1 MTYNPYL
8 RAAQGQYPAAEGQL
22 NLQTTTPDI
31 YQQAQQAV
39 EENVYQSY
47 TNPMNQRVEAT
58 DAYNQMNGMTVPE
71 RIIQNQAIRNR
82 PLEATAQ
89 ERSTARALDASQKM
103 KARLGDEQAQQAQLE
118 DARRIT
124 QGEDPNKV
132 REERAALT
140 KFQTEATDAE
150 RIANHQLL
158 VNNSSMAH
166 KDLELERDILNSPVE
181 VVQAKYQDHPELL
194 NYIMQQKQ
202 QYNQSVVDSSVSNRE
217 SNDTAF
223 SLGNFGS
230 AMVAG
235 IGENIGG
242 VIDAFNMATKSG
254 ADRVEALNNGLSKSI
269 QAYAD
274 DMQTSGGKASDAR
287 AQADAQREDR
297 AARQAYL
304 QAKEV
309 NDTDTEADN
318 KAEWAKTKEATKNL
332 LDNPYQITKEA
343 VQFAPDIATD
353 LIAGGLIMK
362 GAKATGKKIMEKSAE
377 KFEKEMAQQIRDEAT
392 EKAMSKGLK
401 STEAKDFV
409 EKAVADSKKD
419 FLAETQKQVN
429 KQIERQTR
437 IGTGVFGSANNVLQN
452 APQGYQTASQAIMD
466 APLETLKQTQGFKD
480 LKEANPELSD
490 KEIQTKLADKAGTKG
505 YAAAGVVSAL
515 AGVLG
520 SQVEA
525 NMLLGKTKGI
535 TKKLAA
541 AGVNAGEEATTEGGS
556 VVAGNI
562 AANKESG
569 EKLVGTFKDAG
580 KSAVMGAL
588 AAGTTTAI
596 TSVPM
601 GLKSGIEKGLS
612 KVTARQEKKLN
623 ERSNEAVTNALGSE
637 DGETTSFTGK
647 KFSETNFG
655 KAYNTVADTLKN
667 DDNYSKFFS
676 DSTDYTGSLKQLNEH
691 RMALLQESEKAASL
705 GDEKKATELQKQAKS
720 IGQTLNELH
729 LALNNDLLQNVD
741 SFRNKMQEINE
752 AQANNASADTMDKLW
767 DEYES
772 LLDTEEKV
780 SGLRESTLYQI
791 LDGSTRDTVTNDS
804 KITAVDILGSG
815 QFSMS
820 PTQAF
825 NKAVKDNTKLIDSI
839 RKTTD
844 PEEVRKQTLQIA
856 SNIASFSASLASN
869 MPKNI
874 NEANTV
880 KGQVRT
886 ILDQLDKLTTATKS
900 KDLATIVDNF
910 KRLVDKPI
918 PSGTNIKA
926 YTETMFGGTNAGM
939 MDYLTRALANGGKL
953 TDGDYLKLTK
963 FMASQAGK
971 IAGVEQ
977 AIEQLKK
984 DPSKPVTVTNR
995 ALRPKDDDYIM
1006 KNQSGEDVT
1015 LSHVNKAQRYLDRVK
1030 AEANFF
1036 TALGNSILGLDLQ
1049 NGAKINSNNQTPTN
1063 TGSNSSQEQPKKH
1076 HTVEQVF
1083 SGGAYGADSIWS
1095 RIAAKYGVADNNITH
1110 YVTKR
1115 NKANSKG
1122 SYVQYQG
1129 KALLDA
1135 VSNAMQA
1142 QKLPE
1147 SFKQQVRALYKDAR
1161 ANPQNQGKA
1170 LQLRNALQVVDADG
1184 VFAVNG
1190 INKGTLIRSG
1200 TDTAIRLGLAKG
1212 IPVYVL
1218 DPTTAQWHTL
1228 QNGKWKPISRPQL
1241 TSKPALVGT
1250 RSLESYKAPDKNDK
1264 TKFVDTAVHP
1274 NAQATIAEMEALFAQ
1289 EKGTVNEQPQ
1299 QTNNSDTV
1307 DISWADG
1314 KNKDLSN
1321 LAPRPFEMKDRNGST
1336 VRPYRSVE
1344 HYYQTW
1350 KSGFFDKNAYRST
1363 ALKPKGTKPV
1373 NPKISEQVMKEGMLA
1388 SFKANPKALEKLLAT
1403 GDKTLTHTMDKG
1415 HWGEAFPRLLMEVR
1429 SELKDFKGEQ
1439 PTEKVVVAKTFTVAD
1454 VRANAKTHIYVY
1466 GDNLLH
1472 TGKGGQA
1479 VIRDEPNAFGFVT
1492 KHSPSRNTEA
1502 YFDDSQFD
1510 TTIKFFDDH
1519 VKNLKQLQEQ
1529 GFTLVFPEAGL
1540 GTGLAELPTRAPK
1553 TFEYMVN
1560 LLKDNFGVDYSKF
1573 IVKPE
1578 ENTNLD
1584 NSTYQF
1590 ADKSMQLTER
1600 MAVSQPYI
1608 ADKVAMAFDEI
1619 RDQWAKNLGNELT
1632 EFDSPETDTVLTLNT
1647 SKGEVE
1653 YRIPMSAMVEMNRKG
1668 YDPTVN
1674 LLDAITDKKEIQS
1687 KQVADDFMFNP
1698 TKDGLGKDNPIGEAL
1713 VPIAK
1718 NIRAYF
1724 RKPISIFNPN
1734 YSSKLGKFHLTNGLL
1749 NLVSMEEHG
1758 GVVKAVVPAE
1768 VQLAFTKAQAL
1779 AMANYRDLAFGK
1791 DSQYEDYW
1799 HTDLGAEGDPVIYE
1813 STNAEMLGSTHSSVN
1828 KDSVTLD
1835 HYSDLGI
1842 TRNDFIEMLGD
1853 KVIEQLG
1860 LTINKGSKEYS
1871 EDIAKGLQY
1880 SLGLELYNAMMN
1892 QGLLTAHN
1900 VELTIKENGQE
1911 TKKTIPYVN
1920 FKLNLEDRESESNN
1934 ALEAFISNID
1944 LDGMSQEQAVAYL
1957 NKHPMLKA
1965 TALVAKNLT
1974 NEHAESVFGTTDNE
1988 NTGVRISSLS
1998 GRIGTKAKVQG
2009 KVSKSATRND
2019 ITNTDNPELDSA
2031 IAHMN
2036 NVSYALNTPL
2046 FNLLQNNPEA
2056 LQLAFGYEAD
2066 VDNMPVSEAT
2076 KKAIRSKNNGI
2087 TRAIGLLNKFV
2098 NQAKEQGLSEDDM
2111 MFQFNHHFVPNMRTM
2126 LKADMNPQ
2134 SNKIIREMLRLV
2146 QSDIN
2151 EQDGTI
2157 TGEMKLDIDISGRSK
2172 FGNKGEPRTMASLID
2187 VAKGRLKTKSR
2198 NFAVGFL
2205 LALNQGLDIGKIEK
2219 TKSDKIFADV
2229 QEALDD
2235 PESMLYRM
2243 TDLVWAMQQAGEQNQ
2258 EYLLTDEDKA
2268 LLKEFGSELGNGA
2281 PRAMNAIQSWA
2292 NFKYRGTN
2300 KDKLAKK
2307 TGRTKFSTSLLLEA
2321 DGIGNGLH
2329 NITRQF
2335 AVKFSKAYFD
2345 TLKRT
2350 GMVTMDVLSQIS
2362 VKRLSKKAQEQLR
2375 DEFEGSA
2382 GMFTPTQNS
2391 NGENEQLRDIY
2402 EVIADKLSVTANNAM
2417 GALKDFAAKNK
2428 IDLNNLTF
2436 KEFNNQI
2443 RNKKFYKEKLPT
2455 DIKNSLQFIAQLHM
2469 TGMVT
2474 GADNKPITDLMYE
2487 PFKNIALPK
2496 DYLINIKRN
2505 LAKAGVTPTVYG
2517 GQLEGIAS
2525 QLFGD
2530 TKGNL
2535 IKKADKI
2542 IGLALEADKAESKSD
2557 KEALLAELKALKKE
2571 VQDSFTVL
2579 GIEFTEQLDD
2589 KVDVSTTFSKE
2600 KAILD
2605 KNISRL
2611 NSNKRQF
2618 INALKDGLANELRNA
2633 VQDSYIDEF
2642 AMLNFAMAQDD
2653 IAFANFTEEFKDKI
2667 EQARKARNE
2676 KRKYAIND
2684 PRNHSPLSRKEI
2696 RDVISTITSAPVIA
2710 TAFNADSVLFEDVFN
2725 MGNSL
2730 VKHGSY
2736 DVDERSTVNSNIANT
2751 RGGWAHNVTT
2761 QLMRSYRRYVAA
2773 GAANATGT
2781 IPSTES
2787 KTQATLAERLMET
2800 LSGITSL
2807 NVFDG
2812 IDGLLY
2818 FRDLLGQIANEQ
2830 TNKVHLETSIL
2841 NNFYDKFTKSG
2852 IADVLENTQQLSK
2865 DFRTYLLAGNL
2876 DFQAIAG
2883 YAYSNKLSRADA
2895 KYIMAVA
2902 ALVQMQ
2908 LENSKVE
2915 RTDKLDNATLNA
2927 QSKTLNTF
2935 KSKLAEAFTDAVY
2948 NDSDEITL
2956 DKEPSNPE
2964 YPSFTGMS
2972 FIGEDI
2978 KASRN
2983 TLDRMYGVYNNVL
2996 KTYVHRVA
3004 STRAIKHIE
3013 ATELPVIINQFAGGN
3028 RGFFANPEKLSSTG
3042 KRFKDYVINNYG
3054 SDAFANFNFLTDS
3067 SMLADFLAQ
3076 DEKIQKEYN
3085 KKYEAV
3091 KSKLHK
3097 PYITK
3102 GTQALKANRKDTVY
3116 SVNDML
3122 KAFEDY
3128 MNVDTPTTRVVKAV
3142 SALLQDTPVVTHLN
3156 EAVANQLIPEGKKLE
3171 GAKDRAESI
3180 KMLVDADNLYR
3191 EGSGVH
3197 VALTMVD
3204 EKSIKDSVPSVLQF
3218 MYLNTDNTTKGDM
3231 LTVFAHEGVH
3241 AVVNNLVNYS
3251 IAPDFQN
3258 QIEQDNP
3265 ELAAKLK
3272 DFQGRLFANIDKFV
3286 NKNQNLEAV
3295 QDKLNGLRTDAD
3307 KRHHYT
3313 TLHESMADGLS
3324 NKVANVANFI
3334 YFFQE
3339 LNESNLPDGFTPDM
3353 LVAARAGTLHEM
3365 LAYSLTDS
3373 DTARELSVHKEAS
3386 WLSNIADAVKDL
3398 YKSIRSGLRSLFGI
3412 QEDSVPE
3419 DVSMMDAMLESVT
3432 AFNQYSKPYTTE
3444 LNFVGVE
3451 ASKNQAY
3458 NALSDVNRNARIN
3471 RALEEA
3477 NQESMP
3483 QFSMNTTSIRPIGK
3497 TNLLFR
3503 EGAKKA
3509 VMKLRE
3515 SRNGE
3520 LQYFDQATTL
3530 MDTKINKQVSDVVA
3544 KLRGKG
3550 YRISLDEENDIV
3562 LAYKLNT
3569 IGNTTKEGIAK
3580 YVSRAVQEQLPNVPD
3595 NIIAAV
3601 NKSSLDTGSLML
3613 ALMTL
3618 SSSVKGSLSSPAK
3631 TKGQTKTQAKLE
3643 SLSEKVGDMFDFTG
3657 LTAEEKHLPSLERLQ
3672 VALTH
3677 YNKLSIQSAE
3687 MQKMIVDNEIQK
3699 HQDLIPI
3706 QNTLNKFS
3714 DELPQPLATV
3724 LAASSDLLTGK
3735 DYLPS
3740 GIGQDSMIGQLVRT
3754 AIRNHEE
3761 LYGRNTALS
3770 KIGSWIVGQDSAT
3783 QYSAKLKGEASQ
3795 LNAIIRERLSTIIP
3809 ESIRQQF
3816 KELNDSH
3823 EAALDK
3829 VLMPSQLNRLGSLT
3843 TNVADLLDS
3852 STARD
3857 IEIAQAEA
3865 NIANELDKLG
3875 YTGKQ
3880 KTQIENFIR
3889 WQTRGLGDWV
3899 VNREAKVQ
3907 HGKYESNILPNAKVI
3922 SSLIPISGVAT
3933 KTTAEQNTKALRK
3946 YVEQL
3951 VTLHSLNHHDQKDLD
3966 TLAELYRNE
3975 TKAFR
3980 AMMDSMDTVENEL
3993 EIYGEDSYAGFDGH
4007 VMNKRNPYKDIKII
4021 NKGVKGWQDDVNHI
4035 QSLGYE
4041 LKETLP
4047 NGDEVWFTN
4056 ENPSNRFTTGV
4067 LNMTEHSIRGMDVK
4081 SYTPLHSFDSVVE
4094 ADSVDLSN
4102 HPALKDANYYDKLE
4116 EKTSRRTIIDNSGL
4130 IVGYS
4135 TALPKSLEDDLIETY
4150 ENGIDAIGNVKGRI
4164 TEELATEVNNKTYV
4178 DMLLAEY
4185 DKKKQLGQGNRF
4197 ILIDGKYKPKGNSQ
4211 ADIEFANRVNSIY
4224 RSLPAST
4231 RKHIELKGGLYIERT
4246 EIDNLLGYSQASWTD
4261 VFTGKSGLPEP
4272 VQKMIRSTI
4281 GTLVKLYGG
4290 NPVKFMKRTERMV
4303 GEVASLSKDF
4313 ILTRSGVVAL
4323 GNMVSNL
4330 IHLWNTGVPLTEIP
4344 TLMRDGFI
4352 NVRKYNKDYNRTLE
4366 LRHLISITNNAKE
4379 KAKYELEM
4387 KMLEKAL
4394 ENNPVLPLVN
4404 EGILTNISS
4413 ASGVDE
4419 NDPYGLINTAQR
4431 KLGFNRFKQTKFG
4444 KAWGNVMVQEGSTT
4458 HAFMNATL
4466 DYGDFVAKYA
4476 LYKHLTKNRQFNSD
4490 RALNVIRDEF
4500 INYGLNR
4507 GRMFDWTNKVGLTWF
4522 LSYKLGIQKIFLRN
4536 LRRNFLRSAAVYS
4549 GAKVLGT
4556 NQVVPAQN
4564 LLFDGSLRYQT
4575 DPSNLW
4581 EGFKT
4586 HWIGQVFG

>member
-58 DAYNQMNGMTVPE
+58 DAYNQVNGMTVPE

-132 REERAALT
+132 REERAALN

-158 VNNSSMAH
+158 VNNPSMAH

-217 SNDTAF
+217 SDDTAF

-242 VIDAFNMATKSG
+242 VVDAFNMATKSG
-254 ADRVEALNNGLSKSI
+254 ADRVDALNNGLSKSI
-269 QAYAD
+269 QDYAD

-297 AARQAYL
+297 VARQAYL

-309 NDTDTEADN
+309 NDTDTEAEN

-362 GAKATGKKIMEKSAE
+362 GAKATGKKVMEKSAE
-377 KFEKEMAQQIRDEAT
+377 KFEKEMAQQIREEAT
-392 EKAMSKGLK
+392 EKAMAKGLK

-429 KQIERQTR
+429 KQIEHQTR
-437 IGTGVFGSANNVLQN
+437 IGTGVFGSANNALQN

-505 YAAAGVVSAL
+505 YAAAGAVSAL

-623 ERSNEAVTNALGSE
+623 ERSNEAVTTALGSE
-637 DGETTSFTGK
+637 DGESKSFTGK

-655 KAYNTVADTLKN
+655 KAYNTVADALKN

-676 DSTDYTGSLKQLNEH
+676 DSTDYTGSLKQLNAH
-691 RMALLQESEKAASL
+691 RMALLQESEKAAAL

-741 SFRNKMQEINE
+741 SFRDKMQEINE
-752 AQANNASADTMDKLW
+752 AQANNASATTMDKLW
-767 DEYES
+767 DDYES

-791 LDGSTRDTVTNDS
+791 LDGTTRDTVTSDS
-804 KITAVDILGSG
+804 KITAADILGSG

-844 PEEVRKQTLQIA
+844 PEEARKQTLQIA

-886 ILDQLDKLTTATKS
+886 ILDQLDQLTTTTKS

-953 TDGDYLKLTK
+953 TEVDYMKLTK

-971 IAGVEQ
+971 IAGVAQ

-995 ALRPKDDDYIM
+995 ALRPKDDDYVM
-1006 KNQSGEDVT
+1006 KNQAGEDVT

-1049 NGAKINSNNQTPTN
+1049 NGAKTDSTNQTEQP
-1063 TGSNSSQEQPKKH
+1063 EQPKGH

-1095 RIAAKYGVADNNITH
+1095 RIAAKHGVADNNITH

-1122 SYVQYQG
+1122 TYVQYQG

-1135 VSNAMQA
+1135 VSNAVQA
-1142 QKLPE
+1142 QKLSD
-1147 SFKQQVRALYKDAR
+1147 SFKQQVRALYKDAK

-1190 INKGTLIRSG
+1190 INKGMLIRSG
-1200 TDTAIRLGLAKG
+1200 TNTAIRLGLAKG

-1228 QNGKWKPISRPQL
+1228 QNGKWKPTSRPQL

-1264 TKFVDTAVHP
+1264 TKFVDTVVHP
-1274 NAQATIAEMEALFAQ
+1274 NADATIAEMEALFAQ
-1289 EKGTVNEQPQ
+1289 EKGAVNEQPQ
-1299 QTNNSDTV
+1299 QSNNETNTGDTV

-1321 LAPRPFEMKDRNGST
+1321 LAPRAFEMKDRNGST

-1429 SELKDFKGEQ
+1429 SELKDFKPEVQ
-1439 PTEKVVVAKTFTVAD
+1439 TEVQET
-1454 VRANAKTHIYVY
+1454 
-1466 GDNLLH
+1466 
-1472 TGKGGQA
+1472 
-1479 VIRDEPNAFGFVT
+1479 P
-1492 KHSPSRNTEA
+1492 
-1502 YFDDSQFD
+1502 D
-1510 TTIKFFDDH
+1510 TT
-1519 VKNLKQLQEQ
+1519 
-1529 GFTLVFPEAGL
+1529 
-1540 GTGLAELPTRAPK
+1540 
-1553 TFEYMVN
+1553 
-1560 LLKDNFGVDYSKF
+1560 
-1573 IVKPE
+1573 E
-1578 ENTNLD
+1578 ENNNLD

-1698 TKDGLGKDNPIGEAL
+1698 TKDSLGKDNPIGEAL

-1749 NLVSMEEHG
+1749 NLVSMEEQG

-1799 HTDLGAEGDPVIYE
+1799 HTDLGAEGDPLIYE

-1828 KDSVTLD
+1828 KDPVTLD

-1900 VELTIKENGQE
+1900 VELSIKDNGQE

-1920 FKLNLEDRESESNN
+1920 FKLNLEDKESESNN
-1934 ALEAFISNID
+1934 ALESFISNID
-1944 LDGMSQEQAVAYL
+1944 LDGMSQEQATAYL

-2009 KVSKSATRND
+2009 KVAKSTTRND

-2036 NVSYALNTPL
+2036 NVSYALNASL

-2157 TGEMKLDIDISGRSK
+2157 TGEMKLDVDISGRSK

-2219 TKSDKIFADV
+2219 TKSDKIFTDV

-2382 GMFTPTQNS
+2382 GMFTPTQNN
-2391 NGENEQLRDIY
+2391 NGEDEQLRDIY
-2402 EVIADKLSVTANNAM
+2402 EVIADKLSITANNAM

-2436 KEFNNQI
+2436 RDFNNQL
-2443 RNKKFYKEKLPT
+2443 RSKNFKQKLPA

-2542 IGLALEADKAESKSD
+2542 IGLALEADKAESKAD
-2557 KEALLAELKALKKE
+2557 KEALLDQIKPMLTELE
-2571 VQDSFTVL
+2571 DSFKTL
-2579 GIEFTEQLDD
+2579 GIEFSNQLPEGTNEE
-2589 KVDVSTTFSKE
+2589 SEFEMT

-2653 IAFANFTEEFKDKI
+2653 IAFANFTEEFKDKV
-2667 EQARKARNE
+2667 EQASKARNE

-2865 DFRTYLLAGNL
+2865 GFRTYLSAGNL

-2895 KYIMAVA
+2895 KYIMAVS

-2915 RTDKLDNATLNA
+2915 LTDKLDNASLNA

-2948 NDSDEITL
+2948 NDSDELTL
-2956 DKEPSNPE
+2956 GKEPSNPE
-2964 YPSFTGMS
+2964 YPSFAGMS
-2972 FIGEDI
+2972 FIGEDV

-2996 KTYVHRVA
+2996 KTYIHRVA
-3004 STRAIKHIE
+3004 STRALKHIE

-3042 KRFKDYVINNYG
+3042 KRFKDYVINNFG

-3102 GTQALKANRKDTVY
+3102 GTQALKANSKDTVY
-3116 SVNDML
+3116 SVNDMQ

-3128 MNVDTPTTRVVKAV
+3128 MNVDTPVTRVVKAV
-3142 SALLQDTPVVTHLN
+3142 STLLQDTPVVTHLN
-3156 EAVANQLIPEGKKLE
+3156 EAVAKQLIPEGKKLE

-3204 EKSIKDSVPSVLQF
+3204 EKPTKDSVPSVLQF
-3218 MYLNTDNTTKGDM
+3218 MYLNTDSTTKGDM
-3231 LTVFAHEGVH
+3231 MTVFAHEGVH

-3272 DFQGRLFANIDKFV
+3272 DFQGRLFANIEKFV
-3286 NKNQNLEAV
+3286 SKNQNLEAV
-3295 QDKLNGLRTDAD
+3295 QDKLNGLRTDVD
-3307 KRHHYT
+3307 KRHHYST
-3313 TLHESMADGLS
+3313 IHEGMTDGLS

-3339 LNESNLPDGFTPDM
+3339 LNESNLPEGFTPDM

-3386 WLSNIADAVKDL
+3386 WLSNIAEAVKDL

-3412 QEDSVPE
+3412 QEDSTPE

-3444 LNFVGVE
+3444 LNFVGVQ
-3451 ASKNQAY
+3451 ASRNQAY
-3458 NALSDVNRNARIN
+3458 NALSDVNRTARIN

-3509 VMKLRE
+3509 VTKLRE

-3520 LQYFDQATTL
+3520 LQYFDQAMTL
-3530 MDTKINKQVSDVVA
+3530 VDTKINKQVSDVIA

-3569 IGNTTKEGIAK
+3569 IGNTTKEDIAK

-3595 NIIAAV
+3595 NIITAV
-3601 NKSSLDTGSLML
+3601 NKSPLDTGSLML

-3631 TKGQTKTQAKLE
+3631 TKGQTKTKAKLE

-3687 MQKMIVDNEIQK
+3687 MQKMIVDSEIQK
-3699 HQDLIPI
+3699 AQDLIPI
-3706 QNTLNKFS
+3706 QETLNKLS

-3740 GIGQDSMIGQLVRT
+3740 GAGQDSMIGQLVRT

-3761 LYGRNTALS
+3761 LHGRNTALS

-3816 KELNDSH
+3816 KDLNDSH
-3823 EAALDK
+3823 EVALDK

-3880 KTQIENFIR
+3880 KIQIENFIR

-3951 VTLHSLNHHDQKDLD
+3951 VTLHSLNHHDQQDLD

-4067 LNMTEHSIRGMDVK
+4067 FNMTEHSIRGMDVK

-4102 HPALKDANYYDKLE
+4102 HPALKDAKYYDKLE

-4135 TALPKSLEDDLIETY
+4135 TALPKSLEDDLVETY

-4246 EIDNLLGYSQASWTD
+4246 EVDNLLGYSQASWTD

-4366 LRHLISITNNAKE
+4366 LRHLISITDNAKE

-4444 KAWGNVMVQEGSTT
+4444 KAWGNIMIQEGSTT

>member
-158 VNNSSMAH
+158 VSNPSMAH

-202 QYNQSVVDSSVSNRE
+202 QYNQSVVDSAVSNRE

-242 VIDAFNMATKSG
+242 IVDAFNMATKSG
-254 ADRVEALNNGLSKSI
+254 ADRVDALNNGLSKSI
-269 QAYAD
+269 QDYAD

-309 NDTDTEADN
+309 NDTDTEAEN

-332 LDNPYQITKEA
+332 LNNPYQITKEA

-362 GAKATGKKIMEKSAE
+362 GAKATGKKVMEKSAE
-377 KFEKEMAQQIRDEAT
+377 KFEKEMAQQIREEAT
-392 EKAMSKGLK
+392 EKAMAKGLK

-429 KQIERQTR
+429 QQIERQTR
-437 IGTGVFGSANNVLQN
+437 IGTGVFGSANNALQN

-480 LKEANPELSD
+480 LKEVNPELSD

-505 YAAAGVVSAL
+505 YATAGAVSAL

-623 ERSNEAVTNALGSE
+623 ERSNEAVTTALGSE
-637 DGETTSFTGK
+637 DGESKSFTGK

-676 DSTDYTGSLKQLNEH
+676 DSTDYTGSLKQLNAH
-691 RMALLQESEKAASL
+691 RMALLQESEKAAAL

-741 SFRNKMQEINE
+741 SFRDKMQEINE
-752 AQANNASADTMDKLW
+752 TQANNASAATMDKLW
-767 DEYES
+767 DEYEG

-791 LDGSTRDTVTNDS
+791 LDGTTRDTVTSDN
-804 KITAVDILGSG
+804 KITAADILGSG

-844 PEEVRKQTLQIA
+844 PEEARKQTLQIA

-880 KGQVRT
+880 KGQVRA
-886 ILDQLDKLTTATKS
+886 ILDQLDQLTTATKS
-900 KDLATIVDNF
+900 KDLANIVDNF

-953 TDGDYLKLTK
+953 TEEDYMKLTK

-995 ALRPKDDDYIM
+995 ALRPKDDDYVM
-1006 KNQSGEDVT
+1006 KNQAGDDVT

-1049 NGAKINSNNQTPTN
+1049 NGAKTDSNNQTEQP
-1063 TGSNSSQEQPKKH
+1063 EQPKGH

-1095 RIAAKYGVADNNITH
+1095 RIAAKHGVADNNITH

-1122 SYVQYQG
+1122 TYVQYQG

-1135 VSNAMQA
+1135 VSNAVQA
-1142 QKLPE
+1142 QKLSD
-1147 SFKQQVRALYKDAR
+1147 SFKQQVRALYKDAK

-1170 LQLRNALQVVDADG
+1170 LQLRNALQVVYADS

-1190 INKGTLIRSG
+1190 INKGMLIRSG
-1200 TDTAIRLGLAKG
+1200 TNTAIRLGLAKG

-1228 QNGKWKPISRPQL
+1228 QNGKWKPTSRPQL

-1264 TKFVDTAVHP
+1264 TKFVDTVVHP
-1274 NAQATIAEMEALFAQ
+1274 NADATIAEMEALFAQ
-1289 EKGTVNEQPQ
+1289 EKGAVNEQPQ
-1299 QTNNSDTV
+1299 QSNNETNTGDTV

-1321 LAPRPFEMKDRNGST
+1321 LAPRAFEMKDRNGST

-1429 SELKDFKGEQ
+1429 SELKDFKPEVQ
-1439 PTEKVVVAKTFTVAD
+1439 TEVQET
-1454 VRANAKTHIYVY
+1454 
-1466 GDNLLH
+1466 
-1472 TGKGGQA
+1472 
-1479 VIRDEPNAFGFVT
+1479 P
-1492 KHSPSRNTEA
+1492 
-1502 YFDDSQFD
+1502 D
-1510 TTIKFFDDH
+1510 TT
-1519 VKNLKQLQEQ
+1519 
-1529 GFTLVFPEAGL
+1529 
-1540 GTGLAELPTRAPK
+1540 
-1553 TFEYMVN
+1553 
-1560 LLKDNFGVDYSKF
+1560 
-1573 IVKPE
+1573 E

-1632 EFDSPETDTVLTLNT
+1632 EFDKPETDTVLTLNT

-1734 YSSKLGKFHLTNGLL
+1734 YSSKLGKFYLTNGLL
-1749 NLVSMEEHG
+1749 NLVSMEEQG

-1799 HTDLGAEGDPVIYE
+1799 HTDLGAEGDPLIYE

-1828 KDSVTLD
+1828 KDPVTLD

-1900 VELTIKENGQE
+1900 VELSIKENGQE

-1920 FKLNLEDRESESNN
+1920 FKLNLEDKESESNN
-1934 ALEAFISNID
+1934 ALESFISNID
-1944 LDGMSQEQAVAYL
+1944 LDGMSQEQATAYL

-1998 GRIGTKAKVQG
+1998 GRIGTKAKVQS
-2009 KVSKSATRND
+2009 KVAKSDTRND

-2046 FNLLQNNPEA
+2046 FNLLQNNLEA

-2157 TGEMKLDIDISGRSK
+2157 TGEMKLDVDISGRSK
-2172 FGNKGEPRTMASLID
+2172 FGNKGEPRTMANLID

-2219 TKSDKIFADV
+2219 TKSDKIFTDV

-2235 PESMLYRM
+2235 PDSMLYRM

-2382 GMFTPTQNS
+2382 GMFTPTQNN
-2391 NGENEQLRDIY
+2391 NGEDEQLRDIY
-2402 EVIADKLSVTANNAM
+2402 EVIADKLSITANNAM

-2428 IDLNNLTF
+2428 IDLNKLTF
-2436 KEFNNQI
+2436 KDFNNQL
-2443 RNKKFYKEKLPT
+2443 RSKNFKQKLPA

-2542 IGLALEADKAESKSD
+2542 IGLALEADKAESKAD
-2557 KEALLAELKALKKE
+2557 KEALLDQIKPMLTELE
-2571 VQDSFTVL
+2571 DSFKTL
-2579 GIEFTEQLDD
+2579 GIEFSNQLPEGTNEE
-2589 KVDVSTTFSKE
+2589 SEFEMT

-2865 DFRTYLLAGNL
+2865 GFRTYLSAGNL

-2915 RTDKLDNATLNA
+2915 RTDKLDNASLNA

-2956 DKEPSNPE
+2956 GKEPSNPE
-2964 YPSFTGMS
+2964 YPSFAGMS
-2972 FIGEDI
+2972 FIGEDV

-2996 KTYVHRVA
+2996 KTYIHRVA
-3004 STRAIKHIE
+3004 STRALKHIE

-3028 RGFFANPEKLSSTG
+3028 RGFFANPEKLHSTG
-3042 KRFKDYVINNYG
+3042 KRFKDYVINNFG

-3116 SVNDML
+3116 SVNDMQ

-3128 MNVDTPTTRVVKAV
+3128 MNVDTPVTRVVKAV

-3156 EAVANQLIPEGKKLE
+3156 EAVAGQLIPEGKKLE

-3204 EKSIKDSVPSVLQF
+3204 EKPTKDYMPSVLQF

-3231 LTVFAHEGVH
+3231 MTVFAHEGVH

-3286 NKNQNLEAV
+3286 SKNQNLEAV

-3307 KRHHYT
+3307 KRHHYS
-3313 TLHESMADGLS
+3313 TLHEGMADGLS

-3339 LNESNLPDGFTPDM
+3339 LNESNLPEGFTPDM

-3386 WLSNIADAVKDL
+3386 WLSNIAEAVKDL

-3412 QEDSVPE
+3412 QEDSTPE
-3419 DVSMMDAMLESVT
+3419 DVSMMDAMLESVI

-3444 LNFVGVE
+3444 LNFVGVQ
-3451 ASKNQAY
+3451 ASRNQAY
-3458 NALSDVNRNARIN
+3458 NALSDVNRTARIN

-3509 VMKLRE
+3509 VTKLRE

-3520 LQYFDQATTL
+3520 LQYVDQAMTL
-3530 MDTKINKQVSDVVA
+3530 VDTKINKQVSDVVA

-3569 IGNTTKEGIAK
+3569 IGNTTKEDIAK

-3601 NKSSLDTGSLML
+3601 NKSPLDTGSLML

-3699 HQDLIPI
+3699 AQDLIPI
-3706 QNTLNKFS
+3706 QETLNKLS

-3724 LAASSDLLTGK
+3724 LATSSDLLTGK

-3740 GIGQDSMIGQLVRT
+3740 GAGQDSMIGQLVRT

-3761 LYGRNTALS
+3761 LHGRNTALS

-3857 IEIAQAEA
+3857 IEIAQTEA

-4047 NGDEVWFTN
+4047 NGDEVWFTT

-4067 LNMTEHSIRGMDVK
+4067 FNMTEHSIRGMDVK

-4102 HPALKDANYYDKLE
+4102 HPALKDAKYYDKLE

-4178 DMLLAEY
+4178 DMLLTEY

-4246 EIDNLLGYSQASWTD
+4246 EVDNLLGYNQASWTD

-4366 LRHLISITNNAKE
+4366 LRHLISITDNAKE

-4387 KMLEKAL
+4387 KMLEKSL

-4419 NDPYGLINTAQR
+4419 NDPYGLINTTQR

-4444 KAWGNVMVQEGSTT
+4444 KAWGNIMIQEGSTT

-4575 DPSNLW
+4575 NPSNLW

>member
-58 DAYNQMNGMTVPE
+58 DAYNQLNGITVPE

-158 VNNSSMAH
+158 VSNPSMAH

-235 IGENIGG
+235 IGENVGG
-242 VIDAFNMATKSG
+242 IVDAFNMATKSG
-254 ADRVEALNNGLSKSI
+254 ADRVDALNNGLSKSI
-269 QAYAD
+269 QDYAD

-304 QAKEV
+304 KAKEV
-309 NDTDTEADN
+309 NDTDTEAEN

-362 GAKATGKKIMEKSAE
+362 GAKATGKKVMEKSAE
-377 KFEKEMAQQIRDEAT
+377 KFEKEMAQQIREEAT
-392 EKAMSKGLK
+392 EKAMAKGLQ

-409 EKAVADSKKD
+409 EKAVADSKKE

-505 YAAAGVVSAL
+505 YAAAGAVSAL

-623 ERSNEAVTNALGSE
+623 ERSNEAVTTALGSE
-637 DGETTSFTGK
+637 DGESKSFTGK

-667 DDNYSKFFS
+667 DDNYNKFFS
-676 DSTDYTGSLKQLNEH
+676 DSTDYTGSLKQLNAH
-691 RMALLQESEKAASL
+691 RMTLLQESEKAASL

-741 SFRNKMQEINE
+741 SFRDKMQEINE
-752 AQANNASADTMDKLW
+752 AQANNASATTMDKLW
-767 DEYES
+767 DEYEG

-791 LDGSTRDTVTNDS
+791 LDGTTRDTVTSDS
-804 KITAVDILGSG
+804 KITAADILGSG

-825 NKAVKDNTKLIDSI
+825 NKAVKDNTKLIDNI
-839 RKTTD
+839 RKTTN
-844 PEEVRKQTLQIA
+844 PEETRKQTLQIA

-886 ILDQLDKLTTATKS
+886 ILDQLDQLTTATKS
-900 KDLATIVDNF
+900 KDLANIVDNF

-953 TDGDYLKLTK
+953 TEVDYMKLTK

-995 ALRPKDDDYIM
+995 ALRPKDDDYVM
-1006 KNQSGEDVT
+1006 KNQAGEDVT

-1049 NGAKINSNNQTPTN
+1049 NSAKTDSTNQTEQP
-1063 TGSNSSQEQPKKH
+1063 EQPKGH

-1095 RIAAKYGVADNNITH
+1095 RIAAKHGVADNNITH

-1122 SYVQYQG
+1122 TYVQYQG

-1135 VSNAMQA
+1135 VSNAVQA
-1142 QKLPE
+1142 QKLSD
-1147 SFKQQVRALYKDAR
+1147 SFKQQVRALYKDAK

-1190 INKGTLIRSG
+1190 INKGMLIRSG
-1200 TDTAIRLGLAKG
+1200 TNTAIRLGLAKG

-1228 QNGKWKPISRPQL
+1228 QNGKWKPTSRPQL

-1264 TKFVDTAVHP
+1264 TKFVDTVVHP
-1274 NAQATIAEMEALFAQ
+1274 NADATIAEMEALFAQ
-1289 EKGTVNEQPQ
+1289 EKGAVNEQPQ
-1299 QTNNSDTV
+1299 QSNNETNTGDTV

-1321 LAPRPFEMKDRNGST
+1321 LAPRAFEMKDRNGST

-1429 SELKDFKGEQ
+1429 SELKDFKPEVQ
-1439 PTEKVVVAKTFTVAD
+1439 TEVQET
-1454 VRANAKTHIYVY
+1454 
-1466 GDNLLH
+1466 
-1472 TGKGGQA
+1472 
-1479 VIRDEPNAFGFVT
+1479 P
-1492 KHSPSRNTEA
+1492 
-1502 YFDDSQFD
+1502 D
-1510 TTIKFFDDH
+1510 TT
-1519 VKNLKQLQEQ
+1519 
-1529 GFTLVFPEAGL
+1529 
-1540 GTGLAELPTRAPK
+1540 
-1553 TFEYMVN
+1553 
-1560 LLKDNFGVDYSKF
+1560 
-1573 IVKPE
+1573 E

-1632 EFDSPETDTVLTLNT
+1632 EFDKPETDTVLTLNT

-1749 NLVSMEEHG
+1749 NLVSMEEQG
-1758 GVVKAVVPAE
+1758 DVVKAVVPAE

-1799 HTDLGAEGDPVIYE
+1799 HTDLGAEGDPLIYE

-1828 KDSVTLD
+1828 KDPVTLD

-1900 VELTIKENGQE
+1900 VELSIKENGQE

-1920 FKLNLEDRESESNN
+1920 FKLNLEDKESESNN
-1934 ALEAFISNID
+1934 ALESFISNID
-1944 LDGMSQEQAVAYL
+1944 LDGMSQEQATAYL

-2009 KVSKSATRND
+2009 KVAKSTTRND

-2046 FNLLQNNPEA
+2046 FSLLQNNPEA

-2172 FGNKGEPRTMASLID
+2172 FGNKGEPRTMANLID

-2219 TKSDKIFADV
+2219 TKSDKIFTDV

-2243 TDLVWAMQQAGEQNQ
+2243 TDLVWAMQQADEQNQ

-2382 GMFTPTQNS
+2382 GMFTSTQNN
-2391 NGENEQLRDIY
+2391 NGEDEQLRDIY
-2402 EVIADKLSVTANNAM
+2402 EVIADKLSITANNAM

-2428 IDLNNLTF
+2428 IDLNKLTF
-2436 KEFNNQI
+2436 KDFNNQL
-2443 RNKKFYKEKLPT
+2443 RSKNFKQKLPA

-2542 IGLALEADKAESKSD
+2542 IGLALEADKAESKAD
-2557 KEALLAELKALKKE
+2557 KEALLDQIKPMLNELE
-2571 VQDSFTVL
+2571 DSFKTL
-2579 GIEFTEQLDD
+2579 GIEFSNQLPEDTNEE
-2589 KVDVSTTFSKE
+2589 SEFEMT

-2653 IAFANFTEEFKDKI
+2653 IAFANFTEEFKDKV
-2667 EQARKARNE
+2667 EQARKTRNE

-2865 DFRTYLLAGNL
+2865 DFRIYLSAGNL

-2915 RTDKLDNATLNA
+2915 RTDKLDNASLNA

-2956 DKEPSNPE
+2956 GKEPNNPE
-2964 YPSFTGMS
+2964 YPSFAGSS
-2972 FIGEDI
+2972 FIGEDV

-3004 STRAIKHIE
+3004 STRALKHIE

-3097 PYITK
+3097 PYIIK

-3128 MNVDTPTTRVVKAV
+3128 MNVDTPVTRVVKAV

-3156 EAVANQLIPEGKKLE
+3156 EAVANQLIPEDKKLE

-3204 EKSIKDSVPSVLQF
+3204 EKPTKDSVPSVLQF
-3218 MYLNTDNTTKGDM
+3218 MYLNTDNTTKDDM
-3231 LTVFAHEGVH
+3231 MTVFAHEGVH

-3272 DFQGRLFANIDKFV
+3272 DFQGRLFANIEKFV
-3286 NKNQNLEAV
+3286 SKNQNLEAV

-3307 KRHHYT
+3307 KRHHYST
-3313 TLHESMADGLS
+3313 IHENMADGLS

-3339 LNESNLPDGFTPDM
+3339 LNETNLPEGFTPDM

-3386 WLSNIADAVKDL
+3386 WLSNIAEAVKDL

-3412 QEDSVPE
+3412 QEDSTPE

-3444 LNFVGVE
+3444 LNFVGVQ
-3451 ASKNQAY
+3451 ASRNQAY
-3458 NALSDVNRNARIN
+3458 NALSDMNRTARIN

-3477 NQESMP
+3477 TQESMP

-3509 VMKLRE
+3509 VTKLRE
-3515 SRNGE
+3515 SHNGE
-3520 LQYFDQATTL
+3520 LQYFDQAMTL
-3530 MDTKINKQVSDVVA
+3530 VDTKINKQVSDVVA
-3544 KLRGKG
+3544 KLRGEG
-3550 YRISLDEENDIV
+3550 YRISLEEENDIV

-3569 IGNTTKEGIAK
+3569 IGNTTKEDIAK

-3601 NKSSLDTGSLML
+3601 NKASLDTGSLML

-3687 MQKMIVDNEIQK
+3687 MQKMIVDSEIQK
-3699 HQDLIPI
+3699 AQDLIPI
-3706 QNTLNKFS
+3706 QETLNKLS

-3740 GIGQDSMIGQLVRT
+3740 GAGQDSMIGQLVRT

-3761 LYGRNTALS
+3761 LHGRNTALS

-4041 LKETLP
+4041 LKETLF
-4047 NGDEVWFTN
+4047 NGDEVWFTT

-4067 LNMTEHSIRGMDVK
+4067 FNMTEHSIRGMDVK

-4102 HPALKDANYYDKLE
+4102 HPALSDAKYYDKLE

-4246 EIDNLLGYSQASWTD
+4246 EVDNLLGYSQASWTD

-4366 LRHLISITNNAKE
+4366 LRHLISITDNAKE

>member
-132 REERAALT
+132 REERAALN

-158 VNNSSMAH
+158 VNNPSMAH

-242 VIDAFNMATKSG
+242 AIDAFNMATKSG
-254 ADRVEALNNGLSKSI
+254 ADRVDALNNGLSKSI
-269 QAYAD
+269 QDFAD

-309 NDTDTEADN
+309 NDTDTEAEN

-362 GAKATGKKIMEKSAE
+362 GAKATGKKVMEKSAE
-377 KFEKEMAQQIRDEAT
+377 KFEKEMAQQIREEAT
-392 EKAMSKGLK
+392 EKAMAKGLK

-480 LKEANPELSD
+480 LKEVNPELSD

-505 YAAAGVVSAL
+505 YAAAGAVSAL

-623 ERSNEAVTNALGSE
+623 ERSNEAVTTALGSE
-637 DGETTSFTGK
+637 DGESKSFTGK

-655 KAYNTVADTLKN
+655 KAYNTVADALKN

-676 DSTDYTGSLKQLNEH
+676 DSTDYTGSLKQLNAH
-691 RMALLQESEKAASL
+691 RMALLQESEKAAAL

-741 SFRNKMQEINE
+741 SFRDKMQEINE
-752 AQANNASADTMDKLW
+752 AQASNASSATMDKLW
-767 DEYES
+767 DEYEG

-791 LDGSTRDTVTNDS
+791 LDGTTRDTITSDS
-804 KITAVDILGSG
+804 KITAADILGSG

-825 NKAVKDNTKLIDSI
+825 NKAVKDNTKLIDNI
-839 RKTTD
+839 RKTTN
-844 PEEVRKQTLQIA
+844 PEETRKQTLQIA

-886 ILDQLDKLTTATKS
+886 ILDQLDQLTTATKS
-900 KDLATIVDNF
+900 KELANIVDNF

-953 TDGDYLKLTK
+953 TEVDYMKLTK

-995 ALRPKDDDYIM
+995 ALRPKDDDYVM
-1006 KNQSGEDVT
+1006 KNQAGEDVT

-1049 NGAKINSNNQTPTN
+1049 NGVKTDSTNQTEQP
-1063 TGSNSSQEQPKKH
+1063 EQPKGH

-1095 RIAAKYGVADNNITH
+1095 RIAAKHGVADNNIIH

-1122 SYVQYQG
+1122 TYVQYQG

-1135 VSNAMQA
+1135 VSNAVQA
-1142 QKLPE
+1142 QKLSD
-1147 SFKQQVRALYKDAR
+1147 SFKQQVRALYKDAK

-1190 INKGTLIRSG
+1190 INKGMLIRSG
-1200 TDTAIRLGLAKG
+1200 TNTAIRLGLAKG

-1228 QNGKWKPISRPQL
+1228 QNGKWKPTSRPQL

-1264 TKFVDTAVHP
+1264 TKFVDTVVHP
-1274 NAQATIAEMEALFAQ
+1274 NADATIAEMEALFAQ
-1289 EKGTVNEQPQ
+1289 EKGAVNEQPQ
-1299 QTNNSDTV
+1299 QSNNETNTGDTV

-1321 LAPRPFEMKDRNGST
+1321 LAPRAFEMKDRNGST

-1373 NPKISEQVMKEGMLA
+1373 NPKISEQVMKESMLA

-1429 SELKDFKGEQ
+1429 SELKDFKPEVQ
-1439 PTEKVVVAKTFTVAD
+1439 TEVQETPATV
-1454 VRANAKTHIYVY
+1454 
-1466 GDNLLH
+1466 
-1472 TGKGGQA
+1472 
-1479 VIRDEPNAFGFVT
+1479 
-1492 KHSPSRNTEA
+1492 
-1502 YFDDSQFD
+1502 
-1510 TTIKFFDDH
+1510 
-1519 VKNLKQLQEQ
+1519 
-1529 GFTLVFPEAGL
+1529 
-1540 GTGLAELPTRAPK
+1540 
-1553 TFEYMVN
+1553 
-1560 LLKDNFGVDYSKF
+1560 
-1573 IVKPE
+1573 E
-1578 ENTNLD
+1578 ENNNLD

-1632 EFDSPETDTVLTLNT
+1632 EFDKPETDTVLTLNT

-1749 NLVSMEEHG
+1749 NLVSMEEQG

-1768 VQLAFTKAQAL
+1768 VQLAFTKAQVL

-1799 HTDLGAEGDPVIYE
+1799 HTDLGAEGDPLIYE

-1828 KDSVTLD
+1828 KDPVTLD

-1900 VELTIKENGQE
+1900 VELSIKENGQE

-1920 FKLNLEDRESESNN
+1920 FKLNLEDKESESNN
-1934 ALEAFISNID
+1934 ALESFISNID
-1944 LDGMSQEQAVAYL
+1944 LDGMSQEQATAYL

-1974 NEHAESVFGTTDNE
+1974 NEHAKSVFGTTDNE

-2009 KVSKSATRND
+2009 KVSKSTTRND

-2219 TKSDKIFADV
+2219 TKSDKIFTDV

-2258 EYLLTDEDKA
+2258 EYLLTDEDKT

-2382 GMFTPTQNS
+2382 GMFTPTQNN
-2391 NGENEQLRDIY
+2391 NGEDEQLRDIY
-2402 EVIADKLSVTANNAM
+2402 EVIADKLSITANTAM

-2428 IDLNNLTF
+2428 IDLNKLTF
-2436 KEFNNQI
+2436 KDFNNQL
-2443 RNKKFYKEKLPT
+2443 RSKNFKQKLPA

-2474 GADNKPITDLMYE
+2474 GADNKPIIDLMYE

-2542 IGLALEADKAESKSD
+2542 IGLALEADKAESKAD
-2557 KEALLAELKALKKE
+2557 KEALLDQIKPMLAELE
-2571 VQDSFTVL
+2571 DSFKTL
-2579 GIEFTEQLDD
+2579 GIEFSNQLPEGTNEE
-2589 KVDVSTTFSKE
+2589 SEFEMT

-2653 IAFANFTEEFKDKI
+2653 IAFANFTEEFKDKV

-2865 DFRTYLLAGNL
+2865 GFRTYLSAGNL

-2895 KYIMAVA
+2895 KYIMAVS

-2915 RTDKLDNATLNA
+2915 RTDKLDNASLNA

-2948 NDSDEITL
+2948 NDSDELTL
-2956 DKEPSNPE
+2956 VKEPSNPE
-2964 YPSFTGMS
+2964 YPSFAGMS
-2972 FIGEDI
+2972 FIGEDV
-2978 KASRN
+2978 KESRN
-2983 TLDRMYGVYNNVL
+2983 TLERMYGIYNNVL

-3004 STRAIKHIE
+3004 STRALKHIE

-3116 SVNDML
+3116 SVNDMQ

-3128 MNVDTPTTRVVKAV
+3128 MNVDTPVIRVVKAV

-3204 EKSIKDSVPSVLQF
+3204 EKPTKDSVSSILQF

-3231 LTVFAHEGVH
+3231 MTVFAHEGVH

-3272 DFQGRLFANIDKFV
+3272 DFQSRLFANIEKFV
-3286 NKNQNLEAV
+3286 SKNQNLEVV

-3307 KRHHYT
+3307 KRHHYS
-3313 TLHESMADGLS
+3313 TLHEGMADGLS

-3339 LNESNLPDGFTPDM
+3339 LNESNLPEGFTPDM

-3386 WLSNIADAVKDL
+3386 WLSNIAEAVKDL
-3398 YKSIRSGLRSLFGI
+3398 YKSIRSGLRSLLGI
-3412 QEDSVPE
+3412 QEDSTPE

-3444 LNFVGVE
+3444 LNFVGVQ
-3451 ASKNQAY
+3451 ASRNQAY
-3458 NALSDVNRNARIN
+3458 NALSDVNRTARIN

-3509 VMKLRE
+3509 VIKLRE

-3520 LQYFDQATTL
+3520 LQYFDQAMTL
-3530 MDTKINKQVSDVVA
+3530 VDTKINKQVGDVIA

-3569 IGNTTKEGIAK
+3569 IGNTTKEDIAK

-3601 NKSSLDTGSLML
+3601 NKSPLDTGSLML

-3687 MQKMIVDNEIQK
+3687 MQKMIVDSEIQK
-3699 HQDLIPI
+3699 AQDLIPI
-3706 QNTLNKFS
+3706 QETLNKLS

-3740 GIGQDSMIGQLVRT
+3740 GAGQDSMIGQLVRT

-3761 LYGRNTALS
+3761 LHGRNTALS

-3843 TNVADLLDS
+3843 TNVADLLNS

-4047 NGDEVWFTN
+4047 NGDEVWFTT

-4067 LNMTEHSIRGMDVK
+4067 FNMTEHSIRGMDVK

-4102 HPALKDANYYDKLE
+4102 HPALKDAKYYDKLE
-4116 EKTSRRTIIDNSGL
+4116 KKTSRRTIIDNSGL

-4246 EIDNLLGYSQASWTD
+4246 EVDNLLGYSQASWTD

-4330 IHLWNTGVPLTEIP
+4330 IHLWNTGVPLAEIP

-4366 LRHLISITNNAKE
+4366 LRHLISITDNAKE

-4444 KAWGNVMVQEGSTT
+4444 KAWGNVMIQEGSTT

>member
-132 REERAALT
+132 REERAALN

-158 VNNSSMAH
+158 VNNPSMAH

-242 VIDAFNMATKSG
+242 VVDAFNMATKTG
-254 ADRVEALNNGLSKSI
+254 ADRIDALNNGLSKSI
-269 QAYAD
+269 QDYAD

-309 NDTDTEADN
+309 NDTDTEAEN

-362 GAKATGKKIMEKSAE
+362 GAKATGKKVIEKSAE
-377 KFEKEMAQQIRDEAT
+377 KFEKEMAQQIREEAT
-392 EKAMSKGLK
+392 EKAMAKGLK

-409 EKAVADSKKD
+409 EKTVADSKKE

-429 KQIERQTR
+429 KQIEHQTR
-437 IGTGVFGSANNVLQN
+437 IGTGVFGSVNNVLQN

-480 LKEANPELSD
+480 LKEVNPELSD

-505 YAAAGVVSAL
+505 YAVAGAVSAL

-612 KVTARQEKKLN
+612 KVTVRQEKKLN
-623 ERSNEAVTNALGSE
+623 ERSNEAVTSALGSE
-637 DGETTSFTGK
+637 DGSSTSFTGK

-655 KAYNTVADTLKN
+655 KAYNTVADALKN

-676 DSTDYTGSLKQLNEH
+676 DSTDYTGSLKQLNAH
-691 RMALLQESEKAASL
+691 RMALSQESEKAASL

-741 SFRNKMQEINE
+741 SFRDKMQEINE
-752 AQANNASADTMDKLW
+752 AQANNASPATMDKLW
-767 DEYES
+767 DEYEG

-791 LDGSTRDTVTNDS
+791 LDGTTRDTVTSDS
-804 KITAVDILGSG
+804 KITAADILGSG

-839 RKTTD
+839 RKTTN
-844 PEEVRKQTLQIA
+844 PEETRKQTLQIA

-886 ILDQLDKLTTATKS
+886 ILDQLDQLTTATKS
-900 KDLATIVDNF
+900 KDLANIVDNF

-953 TDGDYLKLTK
+953 TEVDYMKLIK

-995 ALRPKDDDYIM
+995 ALRPKDDDYVM
-1006 KNQSGEDVT
+1006 KNQAGEDVT

-1049 NGAKINSNNQTPTN
+1049 NGAKTDSTNQTEQP
-1063 TGSNSSQEQPKKH
+1063 EQPKGH

-1095 RIAAKYGVADNNITH
+1095 RIAAKHGVADNNITH

-1122 SYVQYQG
+1122 TYVQYQG

-1135 VSNAMQA
+1135 VSNAVQA
-1142 QKLPE
+1142 QKLSD
-1147 SFKQQVRALYKDAR
+1147 SFKQQVRALYKDAK

-1190 INKGTLIRSG
+1190 INKGMLIRSG
-1200 TDTAIRLGLAKG
+1200 TNTAIRLGLAKG

-1228 QNGKWKPISRPQL
+1228 QNGKWKPTSRPQL

-1264 TKFVDTAVHP
+1264 TKFVDTVVHP
-1274 NAQATIAEMEALFAQ
+1274 NAKATIAEMEALFAQ
-1289 EKGTVNEQPQ
+1289 EKGAMNEQPQ
-1299 QTNNSDTV
+1299 QTNTGDTV

-1373 NPKISEQVMKEGMLA
+1373 NSKISEQVMKEGMLA

-1429 SELKDFKGEQ
+1429 SELKDFKPEVQ
-1439 PTEKVVVAKTFTVAD
+1439 TEVQETPATV
-1454 VRANAKTHIYVY
+1454 
-1466 GDNLLH
+1466 
-1472 TGKGGQA
+1472 
-1479 VIRDEPNAFGFVT
+1479 
-1492 KHSPSRNTEA
+1492 
-1502 YFDDSQFD
+1502 
-1510 TTIKFFDDH
+1510 
-1519 VKNLKQLQEQ
+1519 
-1529 GFTLVFPEAGL
+1529 
-1540 GTGLAELPTRAPK
+1540 
-1553 TFEYMVN
+1553 
-1560 LLKDNFGVDYSKF
+1560 
-1573 IVKPE
+1573 E
-1578 ENTNLD
+1578 ENNNLD

-1632 EFDSPETDTVLTLNT
+1632 EFDKPETDTVLTLNT

-1768 VQLAFTKAQAL
+1768 VQLAFTKAQVL

-1799 HTDLGAEGDPVIYE
+1799 HTDLGAEGDPLIYE
-1813 STNAEMLGSTHSSVN
+1813 STNAEVLGSTHSSVN
-1828 KDSVTLD
+1828 KDPVTLD

-1892 QGLLTAHN
+1892 QGLLSAHN
-1900 VELTIKENGQE
+1900 VELSIKENGQE

-1920 FKLNLEDRESESNN
+1920 FKLNLEDKESESNN
-1934 ALEAFISNID
+1934 ALESFISNID
-1944 LDGMSQEQAVAYL
+1944 LDGMSQEQATAYL

-2009 KVSKSATRND
+2009 KVAKSTTRND

-2046 FNLLQNNPEA
+2046 FNLLQNNLEA

-2066 VDNMPVSEAT
+2066 VDNIPVSEAT

-2187 VAKGRLKTKSR
+2187 VAKGRLKTKFR

-2219 TKSDKIFADV
+2219 TKSDKIFTDV

-2382 GMFTPTQNS
+2382 GMFTPTQNN
-2391 NGENEQLRDIY
+2391 NGEDEQLRDIY

-2428 IDLNNLTF
+2428 IDLNKLTF
-2436 KEFNNQI
+2436 KDFNNQL
-2443 RNKKFYKEKLPT
+2443 RSKNFKQKLPA

-2542 IGLALEADKAESKSD
+2542 IGLALEADKAESKAD
-2557 KEALLAELKALKKE
+2557 KEALLDQIKPMLTELE
-2571 VQDSFTVL
+2571 DSFKTL
-2579 GIEFTEQLDD
+2579 GIEFSNQLPEGTNEE
-2589 KVDVSTTFSKE
+2589 SEFEMT

-2653 IAFANFTEEFKDKI
+2653 IAFANFTEEFKDKV

-2865 DFRTYLLAGNL
+2865 GFRTYLSAGNL

-2915 RTDKLDNATLNA
+2915 RTDKLDNTSLNA

-2935 KSKLAEAFTDAVY
+2935 KSKLAETFTDAVY

-2956 DKEPSNPE
+2956 GKEPSNPE
-2964 YPSFTGMS
+2964 YPSFAGSS
-2972 FIGEDI
+2972 FIGEDV

-2983 TLDRMYGVYNNVL
+2983 TLERMYGVYNNVL
-2996 KTYVHRVA
+2996 KTYIHRVT
-3004 STRAIKHIE
+3004 STRALKHIE

-3116 SVNDML
+3116 SVNDMQ

-3128 MNVDTPTTRVVKAV
+3128 MNVDTPVTRVVKAV

-3204 EKSIKDSVPSVLQF
+3204 EKPTKDNVPSVLQF

-3231 LTVFAHEGVH
+3231 MTVFAHEGVH

-3286 NKNQNLEAV
+3286 SKNQNLEAV

-3307 KRHHYT
+3307 KRHHYS
-3313 TLHESMADGLS
+3313 TLHEGMADGLS

-3339 LNESNLPDGFTPDM
+3339 LNESNLPEGFTPDM

-3386 WLSNIADAVKDL
+3386 WLSNIAEAVKDL

-3412 QEDSVPE
+3412 QEDSTPE

-3444 LNFVGVE
+3444 LNFVGVQ
-3451 ASKNQAY
+3451 ASRNQAY
-3458 NALSDVNRNARIN
+3458 NALSDVNRTARIN
-3471 RALEEA
+3471 RAVEEA

-3509 VMKLRE
+3509 VTKLRE

-3520 LQYFDQATTL
+3520 LQYFDQAMTL
-3530 MDTKINKQVSDVVA
+3530 VDTKINKQVGDVIA

-3569 IGNTTKEGIAK
+3569 ISNTTKEDIAK

-3601 NKSSLDTGSLML
+3601 NKSPLDTGSLML

-3618 SSSVKGSLSSPAK
+3618 SSSVKSSLSSPAK

-3687 MQKMIVDNEIQK
+3687 MQKMIVDSEIQK
-3699 HQDLIPI
+3699 AQDLIPI
-3706 QNTLNKFS
+3706 QETLNKLS

-3740 GIGQDSMIGQLVRT
+3740 GAGQDSMIGQLVRT

-4067 LNMTEHSIRGMDVK
+4067 FNMTEHSIRGMDVK

-4102 HPALKDANYYDKLE
+4102 HPALKDAKYYDKLE

-4246 EIDNLLGYSQASWTD
+4246 EVDNLLGYSQASWTD

-4366 LRHLISITNNAKE
+4366 LRHLISITDNAKE

-4444 KAWGNVMVQEGSTT
+4444 KAWGNVMIQEGSTT

>member
-58 DAYNQMNGMTVPE
+58 DAYNQLNGMTVPE

-82 PLEATAQ
+82 PLAETAQ

-158 VNNSSMAH
+158 VSNPSMAH

-235 IGENIGG
+235 IGENVGG
-242 VIDAFNMATKSG
+242 IVDAFNMATKSG
-254 ADRVEALNNGLSKSI
+254 ADRVDALNNGLSKAI
-269 QAYAD
+269 QDYAD

-309 NDTDTEADN
+309 NDTDTEAEN
-318 KAEWAKTKEATKNL
+318 KAEWAKTKEVTKNL

-362 GAKATGKKIMEKSAE
+362 GAKATGKKVMEKSAE
-377 KFEKEMAQQIRDEAT
+377 KFEKEMAQQIREEAT
-392 EKAMSKGLK
+392 EKAMAKGLQ

-409 EKAVADSKKD
+409 EKAVADSKKE

-505 YAAAGVVSAL
+505 YAAAGAVSAL

-535 TKKLAA
+535 TKKLVAS
-541 AGVNAGEEATTEGGS
+541 GINAGEEATTEGGS

-562 AANKESG
+562 AANKEAG
-569 EKLVGTFKDAG
+569 DKLVGTYKDAG
-580 KSAVMGAL
+580 KAAVIGAL
-588 AAGTTTAI
+588 ASGTTTAI

-623 ERSNEAVTNALGSE
+623 ERSNEAVTSALGSE
-637 DGETTSFTGK
+637 DGSSTSFTGK

-676 DSTDYTGSLKQLNEH
+676 DSTDYTGSLKQLNAH

-741 SFRNKMQEINE
+741 SFRDKMQEINE
-752 AQANNASADTMDKLW
+752 AQANNASAATMDKLW
-767 DEYES
+767 DEYEG

-791 LDGSTRDTVTNDS
+791 LDGTTRDTVTSDN
-804 KITAVDILGSG
+804 KITAADILGSG

-844 PEEVRKQTLQIA
+844 PEEARKQTLQIA

-880 KGQVRT
+880 KGQVRA
-886 ILDQLDKLTTATKS
+886 ILDQLDQLTTATKS
-900 KDLATIVDNF
+900 KDLANIVDNF

-953 TDGDYLKLTK
+953 TEEDYMKLTK

-995 ALRPKDDDYIM
+995 ALRPKDDDYVM
-1006 KNQSGEDVT
+1006 KNQAGDDVT

-1049 NGAKINSNNQTPTN
+1049 NGAKTDSTNQTEQP
-1063 TGSNSSQEQPKKH
+1063 EQPKGH

-1095 RIAAKYGVADNNITH
+1095 RIAAKHGVADNNITH

-1122 SYVQYQG
+1122 IYVQYQG

-1135 VSNAMQA
+1135 VSNAVQA
-1142 QKLPE
+1142 QKLSD
-1147 SFKQQVRALYKDAR
+1147 SFKQQVRALYKDAK

-1190 INKGTLIRSG
+1190 INKGMLIRSG
-1200 TDTAIRLGLAKG
+1200 TNTAIRLGLAKG

-1218 DPTTAQWHTL
+1218 DLTTAQWHTL
-1228 QNGKWKPISRPQL
+1228 QNGKWKPTSRPQL

-1274 NAQATIAEMEALFAQ
+1274 NAEATIAEMEALFAQ
-1289 EKGTVNEQPQ
+1289 EKGAVNEQPQ

-1388 SFKANPKALEKLLAT
+1388 SFKANPRALDKLLAT

-1429 SELKDFKGEQ
+1429 SELKDFKPEVQ
-1439 PTEKVVVAKTFTVAD
+1439 TEVQETLATV
-1454 VRANAKTHIYVY
+1454 
-1466 GDNLLH
+1466 
-1472 TGKGGQA
+1472 
-1479 VIRDEPNAFGFVT
+1479 
-1492 KHSPSRNTEA
+1492 
-1502 YFDDSQFD
+1502 
-1510 TTIKFFDDH
+1510 
-1519 VKNLKQLQEQ
+1519 
-1529 GFTLVFPEAGL
+1529 
-1540 GTGLAELPTRAPK
+1540 
-1553 TFEYMVN
+1553 
-1560 LLKDNFGVDYSKF
+1560 
-1573 IVKPE
+1573 E
-1578 ENTNLD
+1578 ENNNLD

-1632 EFDSPETDTVLTLNT
+1632 EFDKPETDTVLTLNT

-1687 KQVADDFMFNP
+1687 KQIADDFMFNP

-1799 HTDLGAEGDPVIYE
+1799 HTDLGAEGDPLIYE

-1828 KDSVTLD
+1828 KDPVTLD

-1900 VELTIKENGQE
+1900 VELSIKENGQE

-1934 ALEAFISNID
+1934 ALESFISNID
-1944 LDGMSQEQAVAYL
+1944 LDGMSQEQATAYL

-1974 NEHAESVFGTTDNE
+1974 NEHAESVFGTTNNE

-2009 KVSKSATRND
+2009 KVSKSTTRND

-2036 NVSYALNTPL
+2036 NVSYALNAPL

-2066 VDNMPVSEAT
+2066 VENMPVSEAT

-2157 TGEMKLDIDISGRSK
+2157 TGEMKLDVDISGRSK

-2292 NFKYRGTN
+2292 NF
-2300 KDKLAKK
+2300 
-2307 TGRTKFSTSLLLEA
+2307 
-2321 DGIGNGLH
+2321 
-2329 NITRQF
+2329 
-2335 AVKFSKAYFD
+2335 
-2345 TLKRT
+2345 
-2350 GMVTMDVLSQIS
+2350 
-2362 VKRLSKKAQEQLR
+2362 
-2375 DEFEGSA
+2375 
-2382 GMFTPTQNS
+2382 
-2391 NGENEQLRDIY
+2391 
-2402 EVIADKLSVTANNAM
+2402 
-2417 GALKDFAAKNK
+2417 
-2428 IDLNNLTF
+2428 
-2436 KEFNNQI
+2436 
-2443 RNKKFYKEKLPT
+2443 
-2455 DIKNSLQFIAQLHM
+2455 
-2469 TGMVT
+2469 
-2474 GADNKPITDLMYE
+2474 
-2487 PFKNIALPK
+2487 
-2496 DYLINIKRN
+2496 
-2505 LAKAGVTPTVYG
+2505 
-2517 GQLEGIAS
+2517 
-2525 QLFGD
+2525 
-2530 TKGNL
+2530 
-2535 IKKADKI
+2535 
-2542 IGLALEADKAESKSD
+2542 
-2557 KEALLAELKALKKE
+2557 
-2571 VQDSFTVL
+2571 
-2579 GIEFTEQLDD
+2579 
-2589 KVDVSTTFSKE
+2589 
-2600 KAILD
+2600 
-2605 KNISRL
+2605 
-2611 NSNKRQF
+2611 
-2618 INALKDGLANELRNA
+2618 
-2633 VQDSYIDEF
+2633 
-2642 AMLNFAMAQDD
+2642 
-2653 IAFANFTEEFKDKI
+2653 
-2667 EQARKARNE
+2667 
-2676 KRKYAIND
+2676 
-2684 PRNHSPLSRKEI
+2684 
-2696 RDVISTITSAPVIA
+2696 
-2710 TAFNADSVLFEDVFN
+2710 
-2725 MGNSL
+2725 
-2730 VKHGSY
+2730 
-2736 DVDERSTVNSNIANT
+2736 
-2751 RGGWAHNVTT
+2751 
-2761 QLMRSYRRYVAA
+2761 
-2773 GAANATGT
+2773 
-2781 IPSTES
+2781 
-2787 KTQATLAERLMET
+2787 
-2800 LSGITSL
+2800 
-2807 NVFDG
+2807 
-2812 IDGLLY
+2812 
-2818 FRDLLGQIANEQ
+2818 
-2830 TNKVHLETSIL
+2830 
-2841 NNFYDKFTKSG
+2841 
-2852 IADVLENTQQLSK
+2852 
-2865 DFRTYLLAGNL
+2865 
-2876 DFQAIAG
+2876 
-2883 YAYSNKLSRADA
+2883 
-2895 KYIMAVA
+2895 
-2902 ALVQMQ
+2902 
-2908 LENSKVE
+2908 
-2915 RTDKLDNATLNA
+2915 
-2927 QSKTLNTF
+2927 
-2935 KSKLAEAFTDAVY
+2935 
-2948 NDSDEITL
+2948 
-2956 DKEPSNPE
+2956 
-2964 YPSFTGMS
+2964 
-2972 FIGEDI
+2972 
-2978 KASRN
+2978 
-2983 TLDRMYGVYNNVL
+2983 
-2996 KTYVHRVA
+2996 
-3004 STRAIKHIE
+3004 
-3013 ATELPVIINQFAGGN
+3013 
-3028 RGFFANPEKLSSTG
+3028 
-3042 KRFKDYVINNYG
+3042 
-3054 SDAFANFNFLTDS
+3054 
-3067 SMLADFLAQ
+3067 
-3076 DEKIQKEYN
+3076 
-3085 KKYEAV
+3085 
-3091 KSKLHK
+3091 
-3097 PYITK
+3097 
-3102 GTQALKANRKDTVY
+3102 
-3116 SVNDML
+3116 
-3122 KAFEDY
+3122 
-3128 MNVDTPTTRVVKAV
+3128 
-3142 SALLQDTPVVTHLN
+3142 
-3156 EAVANQLIPEGKKLE
+3156 
-3171 GAKDRAESI
+3171 
-3180 KMLVDADNLYR
+3180 
-3191 EGSGVH
+3191 
-3197 VALTMVD
+3197 
-3204 EKSIKDSVPSVLQF
+3204 
-3218 MYLNTDNTTKGDM
+3218 
-3231 LTVFAHEGVH
+3231 
-3241 AVVNNLVNYS
+3241 
-3251 IAPDFQN
+3251 
-3258 QIEQDNP
+3258 
-3265 ELAAKLK
+3265 
-3272 DFQGRLFANIDKFV
+3272 
-3286 NKNQNLEAV
+3286 
-3295 QDKLNGLRTDAD
+3295 
-3307 KRHHYT
+3307 
-3313 TLHESMADGLS
+3313 
-3324 NKVANVANFI
+3324 
-3334 YFFQE
+3334 
-3339 LNESNLPDGFTPDM
+3339 
-3353 LVAARAGTLHEM
+3353 
-3365 LAYSLTDS
+3365 
-3373 DTARELSVHKEAS
+3373 
-3386 WLSNIADAVKDL
+3386 
-3398 YKSIRSGLRSLFGI
+3398 
-3412 QEDSVPE
+3412 
-3419 DVSMMDAMLESVT
+3419 
-3432 AFNQYSKPYTTE
+3432 
-3444 LNFVGVE
+3444 
-3451 ASKNQAY
+3451 
-3458 NALSDVNRNARIN
+3458 
-3471 RALEEA
+3471 
-3477 NQESMP
+3477 
-3483 QFSMNTTSIRPIGK
+3483 
-3497 TNLLFR
+3497 
-3503 EGAKKA
+3503 
-3509 VMKLRE
+3509 
-3515 SRNGE
+3515 
-3520 LQYFDQATTL
+3520 
-3530 MDTKINKQVSDVVA
+3530 
-3544 KLRGKG
+3544 
-3550 YRISLDEENDIV
+3550 
-3562 LAYKLNT
+3562 
-3569 IGNTTKEGIAK
+3569 
-3580 YVSRAVQEQLPNVPD
+3580 
-3595 NIIAAV
+3595 
-3601 NKSSLDTGSLML
+3601 
-3613 ALMTL
+3613 
-3618 SSSVKGSLSSPAK
+3618 
-3631 TKGQTKTQAKLE
+3631 
-3643 SLSEKVGDMFDFTG
+3643 
-3657 LTAEEKHLPSLERLQ
+3657 
-3672 VALTH
+3672 
-3677 YNKLSIQSAE
+3677 
-3687 MQKMIVDNEIQK
+3687 
-3699 HQDLIPI
+3699 
-3706 QNTLNKFS
+3706 
-3714 DELPQPLATV
+3714 
-3724 LAASSDLLTGK
+3724 
-3735 DYLPS
+3735 
-3740 GIGQDSMIGQLVRT
+3740 
-3754 AIRNHEE
+3754 
-3761 LYGRNTALS
+3761 
-3770 KIGSWIVGQDSAT
+3770 
-3783 QYSAKLKGEASQ
+3783 
-3795 LNAIIRERLSTIIP
+3795 
-3809 ESIRQQF
+3809 
-3816 KELNDSH
+3816 
-3823 EAALDK
+3823 
-3829 VLMPSQLNRLGSLT
+3829 
-3843 TNVADLLDS
+3843 
-3852 STARD
+3852 
-3857 IEIAQAEA
+3857 
-3865 NIANELDKLG
+3865 
-3875 YTGKQ
+3875 
-3880 KTQIENFIR
+3880 
-3889 WQTRGLGDWV
+3889 
-3899 VNREAKVQ
+3899 
-3907 HGKYESNILPNAKVI
+3907 
-3922 SSLIPISGVAT
+3922 
-3933 KTTAEQNTKALRK
+3933 
-3946 YVEQL
+3946 
-3951 VTLHSLNHHDQKDLD
+3951 
-3966 TLAELYRNE
+3966 
-3975 TKAFR
+3975 
-3980 AMMDSMDTVENEL
+3980 
-3993 EIYGEDSYAGFDGH
+3993 
-4007 VMNKRNPYKDIKII
+4007 
-4021 NKGVKGWQDDVNHI
+4021 
-4035 QSLGYE
+4035 
-4041 LKETLP
+4041 
-4047 NGDEVWFTN
+4047 
-4056 ENPSNRFTTGV
+4056 
-4067 LNMTEHSIRGMDVK
+4067 
-4081 SYTPLHSFDSVVE
+4081 
-4094 ADSVDLSN
+4094 
-4102 HPALKDANYYDKLE
+4102 
-4116 EKTSRRTIIDNSGL
+4116 
-4130 IVGYS
+4130 
-4135 TALPKSLEDDLIETY
+4135 
-4150 ENGIDAIGNVKGRI
+4150 
-4164 TEELATEVNNKTYV
+4164 
-4178 DMLLAEY
+4178 
-4185 DKKKQLGQGNRF
+4185 
-4197 ILIDGKYKPKGNSQ
+4197 
-4211 ADIEFANRVNSIY
+4211 
-4224 RSLPAST
+4224 
-4231 RKHIELKGGLYIERT
+4231 
-4246 EIDNLLGYSQASWTD
+4246 
-4261 VFTGKSGLPEP
+4261 
-4272 VQKMIRSTI
+4272 
-4281 GTLVKLYGG
+4281 
-4290 NPVKFMKRTERMV
+4290 
-4303 GEVASLSKDF
+4303 
-4313 ILTRSGVVAL
+4313 
-4323 GNMVSNL
+4323 
-4330 IHLWNTGVPLTEIP
+4330 
-4344 TLMRDGFI
+4344 
-4352 NVRKYNKDYNRTLE
+4352 
-4366 LRHLISITNNAKE
+4366 
-4379 KAKYELEM
+4379 
-4387 KMLEKAL
+4387 
-4394 ENNPVLPLVN
+4394 
-4404 EGILTNISS
+4404 
-4413 ASGVDE
+4413 
-4419 NDPYGLINTAQR
+4419 
-4431 KLGFNRFKQTKFG
+4431 
-4444 KAWGNVMVQEGSTT
+4444 
-4458 HAFMNATL
+4458 
-4466 DYGDFVAKYA
+4466 
-4476 LYKHLTKNRQFNSD
+4476 
-4490 RALNVIRDEF
+4490 
-4500 INYGLNR
+4500 
-4507 GRMFDWTNKVGLTWF
+4507 
-4522 LSYKLGIQKIFLRN
+4522 
-4536 LRRNFLRSAAVYS
+4536 
-4549 GAKVLGT
+4549 
-4556 NQVVPAQN
+4556 
-4564 LLFDGSLRYQT
+4564 
-4575 DPSNLW
+4575 
-4581 EGFKT
+4581 
-4586 HWIGQVFG
+4586 

>member
-47 TNPMNQRVEAT
+47 INPMNQRVEAT

-132 REERAALT
+132 REERAALN

-158 VNNSSMAH
+158 VNNPSMAH

-217 SNDTAF
+217 SDDTAF

-242 VIDAFNMATKSG
+242 AVDAFNMATKSG
-254 ADRVEALNNGLSKSI
+254 ADRVDALNNGLSKSI
-269 QAYAD
+269 QDFAD

-309 NDTDTEADN
+309 NDTDTEAEN

-332 LDNPYQITKEA
+332 LNNPYQITKEA

-362 GAKATGKKIMEKSAE
+362 GAKATGKKVMEKSAE
-377 KFEKEMAQQIRDEAT
+377 KFEKEMAQQIREEAT
-392 EKAMSKGLK
+392 EKAMAKGLK

-429 KQIERQTR
+429 KQIEHQTR
-437 IGTGVFGSANNVLQN
+437 IGTGVFGSANNALQN

-505 YAAAGVVSAL
+505 YAAAGAVSAL

-623 ERSNEAVTNALGSE
+623 ERSNEAVTTALGSE
-637 DGETTSFTGK
+637 DGESKSFTGK

-655 KAYNTVADTLKN
+655 KAYNTVADALKN

-676 DSTDYTGSLKQLNEH
+676 DSTDYTGSLKQLNAH
-691 RMALLQESEKAASL
+691 RMALLQESEKAAAL

-741 SFRNKMQEINE
+741 SFRDKMQEINE
-752 AQANNASADTMDKLW
+752 AQASNASSATMDKLW
-767 DEYES
+767 DEYEG

-791 LDGSTRDTVTNDS
+791 LDGTTRDTITSDS
-804 KITAVDILGSG
+804 KITAADILGSG

-825 NKAVKDNTKLIDSI
+825 NKAVKDNTKLIDNI
-839 RKTTD
+839 RKTTN
-844 PEEVRKQTLQIA
+844 PEETRKQTLQIA

-886 ILDQLDKLTTATKS
+886 ILDQLDQLTTATKS
-900 KDLATIVDNF
+900 KELANIVDNF

-953 TDGDYLKLTK
+953 TEVDYMKLTK

-995 ALRPKDDDYIM
+995 ALRPKDDDYVM
-1006 KNQSGEDVT
+1006 KNQAGEDVT

-1049 NGAKINSNNQTPTN
+1049 NGAKTDSNSQISTN
-1063 TGSNSSQEQPKKH
+1063 TGSNSQIEQPEQPKGH

-1095 RIAAKYGVADNNITH
+1095 RIAAKHGVADNNITH

-1122 SYVQYQG
+1122 TYVQYQG

-1135 VSNAMQA
+1135 VSNAVQA
-1142 QKLPE
+1142 QKLSD
-1147 SFKQQVRALYKDAR
+1147 SFKQQVRALYKDAK

-1190 INKGTLIRSG
+1190 INKGMLIRSG
-1200 TDTAIRLGLAKG
+1200 TNTAIRLGLAKG

-1228 QNGKWKPISRPQL
+1228 QNGKWKPTSRPQL

-1264 TKFVDTAVHP
+1264 TKFVDTVVHP
-1274 NAQATIAEMEALFAQ
+1274 NADATIAEMEALFAQ
-1289 EKGTVNEQPQ
+1289 EKGAVNEQPQ
-1299 QTNNSDTV
+1299 QSNNETNTGDTV

-1321 LAPRPFEMKDRNGST
+1321 LAPRAFEMKDRNGST

-1388 SFKANPKALEKLLAT
+1388 SFKANPKALEKLLVT

-1429 SELKDFKGEQ
+1429 SELKDFKPE
-1439 PTEKVVVAKTFTVAD
+1439 V
-1454 VRANAKTHIYVY
+1454 
-1466 GDNLLH
+1466 
-1472 TGKGGQA
+1472 QA
-1479 VIRDEPNAFGFVT
+1479 EVQETP
-1492 KHSPSRNTEA
+1492 
-1502 YFDDSQFD
+1502 D
-1510 TTIKFFDDH
+1510 TT
-1519 VKNLKQLQEQ
+1519 
-1529 GFTLVFPEAGL
+1529 
-1540 GTGLAELPTRAPK
+1540 
-1553 TFEYMVN
+1553 
-1560 LLKDNFGVDYSKF
+1560 
-1573 IVKPE
+1573 E

-1632 EFDSPETDTVLTLNT
+1632 EFDKPETDTVLTLNT

-1698 TKDGLGKDNPIGEAL
+1698 TKDGLGKVNPIGEAL

-1749 NLVSMEEHG
+1749 NLISMEEQG

-1799 HTDLGAEGDPVIYE
+1799 HTDLGAEGDPLIYE

-1828 KDSVTLD
+1828 KDPVTLD

-1900 VELTIKENGQE
+1900 VELSIKENGQE

-1920 FKLNLEDRESESNN
+1920 FKLNLEDKESESNN

-1944 LDGMSQEQAVAYL
+1944 LDSMSQEQATAYL

-2009 KVSKSATRND
+2009 KVAKSTTRND

-2219 TKSDKIFADV
+2219 TKSDKIFTDV

-2258 EYLLTDEDKA
+2258 EYLLTDEDKT

-2391 NGENEQLRDIY
+2391 NGEDEQLRDIY
-2402 EVIADKLSVTANNAM
+2402 EVIADKLSITANNTM

-2428 IDLNNLTF
+2428 IDLNKLTF
-2436 KEFNNQI
+2436 KDFNNQL
-2443 RNKKFYKEKLPT
+2443 RSKNFKQKLPA

-2542 IGLALEADKAESKSD
+2542 IGLALEVNKAESKAD
-2557 KEALLAELKALKKE
+2557 KEALLDQIKPMLNELE
-2571 VQDSFTVL
+2571 DSFKTL
-2579 GIEFTEQLDD
+2579 GIEFSNQLPEGTNEE
-2589 KVDVSTTFSKE
+2589 SEFEMT

-2653 IAFANFTEEFKDKI
+2653 IAFANFTEEFKDKV

-2865 DFRTYLLAGNL
+2865 GFRTYLSAGNL

-2895 KYIMAVA
+2895 KYIMAVS

-2915 RTDKLDNATLNA
+2915 RTDKLDNASLNA

-2948 NDSDEITL
+2948 NDSDELTL
-2956 DKEPSNPE
+2956 GKEPSNPE
-2964 YPSFTGMS
+2964 YPSFAGML
-2972 FIGEDI
+2972 FIGEDV

-2996 KTYVHRVA
+2996 KTYIHRVA
-3004 STRAIKHIE
+3004 STRALKHIE

-3028 RGFFANPEKLSSTG
+3028 RGFFANPEKLNSTG

-3054 SDAFANFNFLTDS
+3054 SDAFVNFNFFTDS

-3128 MNVDTPTTRVVKAV
+3128 MNVDTPVTRVVKAV

-3204 EKSIKDSVPSVLQF
+3204 EKPTKDYVPSVLQF

-3231 LTVFAHEGVH
+3231 MTVFAHEGVH

-3272 DFQGRLFANIDKFV
+3272 DFQGRLFANIEKFV

-3307 KRHHYT
+3307 KRHHYS
-3313 TLHESMADGLS
+3313 TLHEGMADGLS

-3339 LNESNLPDGFTPDM
+3339 LNETNLPEGFTPDM

-3386 WLSNIADAVKDL
+3386 WLSNIAEAVKNL

-3412 QEDSVPE
+3412 QEDSTPE

-3444 LNFVGVE
+3444 LNFVGVQ
-3451 ASKNQAY
+3451 ASRNQAY
-3458 NALSDVNRNARIN
+3458 NALSDVNRTARLN

-3509 VMKLRE
+3509 VTKLRE

-3520 LQYFDQATTL
+3520 LQYFDQAMTL
-3530 MDTKINKQVSDVVA
+3530 VDTKINKQVSDVIA

-3569 IGNTTKEGIAK
+3569 IGNTTKEDIAK

-3601 NKSSLDTGSLML
+3601 NKSPLDTGSLML

-3643 SLSEKVGDMFDFTG
+3643 SLSEKIGDMFDFTG
-3657 LTAEEKHLPSLERLQ
+3657 LTAEEKFLPSLERLQ

-3687 MQKMIVDNEIQK
+3687 MQKMIVDSEIQK
-3699 HQDLIPI
+3699 AQDLIPI
-3706 QNTLNKFS
+3706 QETLNKLS

-3740 GIGQDSMIGQLVRT
+3740 GAGQDSMIGQLVRT

-3761 LYGRNTALS
+3761 LHGRNTALS

-3922 SSLIPISGVAT
+3922 SSLIPISSVAT

-4067 LNMTEHSIRGMDVK
+4067 FNMTEHSIRGMDVK

-4102 HPALKDANYYDKLE
+4102 HPALKDAKYYDKLE

-4135 TALPKSLEDDLIETY
+4135 TALPKSLEDDLVETY

-4246 EIDNLLGYSQASWTD
+4246 EVDNLLGYSQASWTD

-4272 VQKMIRSTI
+4272 VQKMIRSTV

-4323 GNMVSNL
+4323 GNMISNL

-4366 LRHLISITNNAKE
+4366 LRHLISITDNAKE

-4444 KAWGNVMVQEGSTT
+4444 KAWGNVMIQEGSTT

>member
-158 VNNSSMAH
+158 VSNPSMAH

-242 VIDAFNMATKSG
+242 VVDAFNMATKSG
-254 ADRVEALNNGLSKSI
+254 ADRVDALNNGLSKSI
-269 QAYAD
+269 QDYAD

-309 NDTDTEADN
+309 NDTDTEAEN

-377 KFEKEMAQQIRDEAT
+377 KFEKEMAQQIREEAT
-392 EKAMSKGLK
+392 EKAMAKGLK

-452 APQGYQTASQAIMD
+452 APQGYQTASQVIMD

-505 YAAAGVVSAL
+505 YAAAGAVSAL

-623 ERSNEAVTNALGSE
+623 ERSNEAVTTALGSE

-667 DDNYSKFFS
+667 DNNYSKFFS

-752 AQANNASADTMDKLW
+752 AQANNASTETMDKLW

-791 LDGSTRDTVTNDS
+791 LDGSTRDTVTSDS
-804 KITAVDILGSG
+804 KITAADILGSG

-995 ALRPKDDDYIM
+995 ALRPKDDDYVM

-1049 NGAKINSNNQTPTN
+1049 NGAKINSNNQTPIN
-1063 TGSNSSQEQPKKH
+1063 TSSNSSQD
-1076 HTVEQVF
+1076 TVEQVF

-1147 SFKQQVRALYKDAR
+1147 SFKQQVRALYKDAK

-1200 TDTAIRLGLAKG
+1200 TNTTIRLGLAKG

-1228 QNGKWKPISRPQL
+1228 QNGKWKPTSRPQL

-1250 RSLESYKAPDKNDK
+1250 RSLESYKVPDKNDK

-1289 EKGTVNEQPQ
+1289 EKGAINEQPQ
-1299 QTNNSDTV
+1299 QTSNSDTV

-1388 SFKANPKALEKLLAT
+1388 SFKANPKVLEKLLAT

-1429 SELKDFKGEQ
+1429 SELKDFKPKVQ
-1439 PTEKVVVAKTFTVAD
+1439 TEV
-1454 VRANAKTHIYVY
+1454 
-1466 GDNLLH
+1466 
-1472 TGKGGQA
+1472 
-1479 VIRDEPNAFGFVT
+1479 
-1492 KHSPSRNTEA
+1492 
-1502 YFDDSQFD
+1502 
-1510 TTIKFFDDH
+1510 
-1519 VKNLKQLQEQ
+1519 QE
-1529 GFTLVFPEAGL
+1529 TPA
-1540 GTGLAELPTRAPK
+1540 TA
-1553 TFEYMVN
+1553 
-1560 LLKDNFGVDYSKF
+1560 
-1573 IVKPE
+1573 E
-1578 ENTNLD
+1578 ENNNLD

-1619 RDQWAKNLGNELT
+1619 RDQWTKNLGNELT

-1828 KDSVTLD
+1828 KDPVTLD

-2056 LQLAFGYEAD
+2056 LQLAFGYEAN

-2350 GMVTMDVLSQIS
+2350 GMVTMDVLAQIS

-2391 NGENEQLRDIY
+2391 NGEDEQLRDIY

-2417 GALKDFAAKNK
+2417 SALKDFAAKNK

-2557 KEALLAELKALKKE
+2557 KEALLDQIKPMLTELE
-2571 VQDSFTVL
+2571 DSFKTL
-2579 GIEFTEQLDD
+2579 GIEFSNELPEGTNTESEFEM
-2589 KVDVSTTFSKE
+2589 V

-2865 DFRTYLLAGNL
+2865 DFHTYLSAGNL

-2883 YAYSNKLSRADA
+2883 YAYSNKLSRADV

-2908 LENSKVE
+2908 LENNKVE
-2915 RTDKLDNATLNA
+2915 RTDKLDNVTLNA

-2948 NDSDEITL
+2948 SDSDEITL
-2956 DKEPSNPE
+2956 GKEPSNPE
-2964 YPSFTGMS
+2964 YPSFAGMS
-2972 FIGEDI
+2972 FIGEDV

-3054 SDAFANFNFLTDS
+3054 SDVFANFNFLTDS

-3156 EAVANQLIPEGKKLE
+3156 EVVANHLIPEGKKLE

-3204 EKSIKDSVPSVLQF
+3204 EKSTKDSVPSVLQF

-3286 NKNQNLEAV
+3286 SKNQSLEAV

-3419 DVSMMDAMLESVT
+3419 DVSMIDAMLESVT

-3458 NALSDVNRNARIN
+3458 NALSDVNRTARIN

-3483 QFSMNTTSIRPIGK
+3483 QFSMNTTSIRPIDK

-3509 VMKLRE
+3509 VAKLRE

-3520 LQYFDQATTL
+3520 LQYLDQATTL

-3569 IGNTTKEGIAK
+3569 IGNTTKEDIAK

-3601 NKSSLDTGSLML
+3601 NKTSLDTGSLML

-3657 LTAEEKHLPSLERLQ
+3657 LTAEEKYLPSLERLQ

-3740 GIGQDSMIGQLVRT
+3740 GAGQDSMIGQLVRT

-3907 HGKYESNILPNAKVI
+3907 KGKYESNILPNAKVI
-3922 SSLIPISGVAT
+3922 SSLIPISSVAN

-4021 NKGVKGWQDDVNHI
+4021 NKSVKGWQDDVNHI

-4067 LNMTEHSIRGMDVK
+4067 FNMTEHSIRGMDVK

>member
-58 DAYNQMNGMTVPE
+58 DAYNQLNGMTVPE

-118 DARRIT
+118 DVRRIT

-132 REERAALT
+132 REERAALN

-158 VNNSSMAH
+158 VNNPSMAH

-235 IGENIGG
+235 IGENVGG
-242 VIDAFNMATKSG
+242 IVDAFNMATKSG
-254 ADRVEALNNGLSKSI
+254 ADRVDALNNGLSKSI
-269 QAYAD
+269 QDYAD

-309 NDTDTEADN
+309 NDTDTEAEN

-332 LDNPYQITKEA
+332 FDNPYQISKEA
-343 VQFAPDIATD
+343 VQFAPDIAMD

-362 GAKATGKKIMEKSAE
+362 GAKATGKKVMEKSAE
-377 KFEKEMAQQIRDEAT
+377 KFEKEMAQQIREEAT
-392 EKAMSKGLK
+392 EKAMAKGLK

-409 EKAVADSKKD
+409 EKAVADSKKE

-437 IGTGVFGSANNVLQN
+437 IGTGVFGSANNILQN

-466 APLETLKQTQGFKD
+466 APLETLKQTQSFKD

-505 YAAAGVVSAL
+505 YAAAGAVSAL

-562 AANKESG
+562 AANKEAG
-569 EKLVGTFKDAG
+569 DKLVGTYKDAG
-580 KSAVMGAL
+580 KAAVMGAL
-588 AAGTTTAI
+588 ASGTTTAI

-623 ERSNEAVTNALGSE
+623 ERSNEAVTTALGSE
-637 DGETTSFTGK
+637 DGESKSFTGK

-655 KAYNTVADTLKN
+655 KAYNTVADVLKN
-667 DDNYSKFFS
+667 DDNYSKFFT
-676 DSTDYTGSLKQLNEH
+676 DSTDYTGSLKQLNAH
-691 RMALLQESEKAASL
+691 RMALLQESEKAAAL
-705 GDEKKATELQKQAKS
+705 GDEKKATNLQHQAKS

-729 LALNNDLLQNVD
+729 LALNSDLLQNVD
-741 SFRNKMQEINE
+741 SFRDKMQEINE
-752 AQANNASADTMDKLW
+752 AQANNASATTMDKLW
-767 DEYES
+767 DEYEG

-791 LDGSTRDTVTNDS
+791 LDGTTRDTVTSDS
-804 KITAVDILGSG
+804 KITAADILGSG

-844 PEEVRKQTLQIA
+844 PEEARNQTLQIA

-880 KGQVRT
+880 KGQVRA
-886 ILDQLDKLTTATKS
+886 ILDQLDQLTTATKS
-900 KDLATIVDNF
+900 KDLANIVDNF

-953 TDGDYLKLTK
+953 TEEDYMKLTK

-995 ALRPKDDDYIM
+995 ALRPKDDDYVM
-1006 KNQSGEDVT
+1006 KNQAGEDVT

-1036 TALGNSILGLDLQ
+1036 TALGNSILGLNLQ
-1049 NGAKINSNNQTPTN
+1049 NGAKTDSTNQTEQP
-1063 TGSNSSQEQPKKH
+1063 EQPKGH

-1095 RIAAKYGVADNNITH
+1095 RIAAKHGVNPSNISH
-1110 YVTKR
+1110 FVIKH
-1115 NKANSKG
+1115 NKADFAGIAYPHSLNS
-1122 SYVQYQG
+1122 
-1129 KALLDA
+1129 LLDH
-1135 VSNAMQA
+1135 VSSKLQA
-1142 QKLPE
+1142 QKYPD
-1147 SFKQQVRALYKDAR
+1147 SFKQQVRALYKDAK

-1170 LQLRNALQVVDADG
+1170 LQLRNVLQVVDADG

-1190 INKGTLIRSG
+1190 INKGMLIRSG
-1200 TDTAIRLGLAKG
+1200 TNTAIRLGLAKG

-1228 QNGKWKPISRPQL
+1228 QNGKWKPTSRPQL

-1250 RSLESYKAPDKNDK
+1250 RSLESYRAPDKNDK
-1264 TKFVDTAVHP
+1264 TKFVDTVVHP
-1274 NAQATIAEMEALFAQ
+1274 NAEATIAEMEALFAQ
-1289 EKGTVNEQPQ
+1289 EKGAMNEQSQ
-1299 QTNNSDTV
+1299 QTNSETNGDTV

-1314 KNKDLSN
+1314 KNKNLSN

-1429 SELKDFKGEQ
+1429 SELKDFKPEVQ
-1439 PTEKVVVAKTFTVAD
+1439 TEVQETPATV
-1454 VRANAKTHIYVY
+1454 
-1466 GDNLLH
+1466 
-1472 TGKGGQA
+1472 
-1479 VIRDEPNAFGFVT
+1479 
-1492 KHSPSRNTEA
+1492 
-1502 YFDDSQFD
+1502 
-1510 TTIKFFDDH
+1510 
-1519 VKNLKQLQEQ
+1519 
-1529 GFTLVFPEAGL
+1529 
-1540 GTGLAELPTRAPK
+1540 
-1553 TFEYMVN
+1553 
-1560 LLKDNFGVDYSKF
+1560 
-1573 IVKPE
+1573 E
-1578 ENTNLD
+1578 ENNNLD

-1608 ADKVAMAFDEI
+1608 ADKVAMTFDEI

-1632 EFDSPETDTVLTLNT
+1632 EFDRPETDTVLTLNT

-1799 HTDLGAEGDPVIYE
+1799 HTDLGAEGDPLIYE

-1828 KDSVTLD
+1828 KDPVTLD

-1900 VELTIKENGQE
+1900 VELSIKENGQE

-1920 FKLNLEDRESESNN
+1920 FKLNLEDKESESNN
-1934 ALEAFISNID
+1934 ALESFISNID
-1944 LDGMSQEQAVAYL
+1944 LDGMSQEQATAYL

-2009 KVSKSATRND
+2009 KVSKSTTRND

-2157 TGEMKLDIDISGRSK
+2157 TGEMKLDVDISGRSK
-2172 FGNKGEPRTMASLID
+2172 FGNKGEPRTMANLID

-2219 TKSDKIFADV
+2219 TKSDKIFTDV

-2243 TDLVWAMQQAGEQNQ
+2243 TDLVWVMQQAGEQNQ

-2382 GMFTPTQNS
+2382 GMFTPTQNN
-2391 NGENEQLRDIY
+2391 NGEDEQLRDIY
-2402 EVIADKLSVTANNAM
+2402 EVIADKLSITANNAM
-2417 GALKDFAAKNK
+2417 GALKDFATKNK
-2428 IDLNNLTF
+2428 IDLNKLTF
-2436 KEFNNQI
+2436 KDFNNQL
-2443 RNKKFYKEKLPT
+2443 RSKNFKQKLPA

-2542 IGLALEADKAESKSD
+2542 IGLALEADKAESKAD
-2557 KEALLAELKALKKE
+2557 KEALLDQIKPMLTELE
-2571 VQDSFTVL
+2571 DSFKTL
-2579 GIEFTEQLDD
+2579 GIEFSNQLPEGTNEE
-2589 KVDVSTTFSKE
+2589 SEFEMT

-2633 VQDSYIDEF
+2633 VQESYIDEF

-2710 TAFNADSVLFEDVFN
+2710 TAFNANSVLFEDVFN

-2865 DFRTYLLAGNL
+2865 GFRTYLSAGNL

-2883 YAYSNKLSRADA
+2883 YAYSNKLSRADV
-2895 KYIMAVA
+2895 KYIMAVS

-2915 RTDKLDNATLNA
+2915 RTDKLDNASLNA

-2956 DKEPSNPE
+2956 GKEPSNPE
-2964 YPSFTGMS
+2964 YPSFAGMS
-2972 FIGEDI
+2972 FIGEDV

-2996 KTYVHRVA
+2996 KTYIHRVA
-3004 STRAIKHIE
+3004 STRALKHIE

-3028 RGFFANPEKLSSTG
+3028 RGFFANPEKLHSTG
-3042 KRFKDYVINNYG
+3042 KRFKDYVINNFG

-3076 DEKIQKEYN
+3076 DAKIQKEYN

-3102 GTQALKANRKDTVY
+3102 GTQELKANRKDTVY
-3116 SVNDML
+3116 SVNDMQ

-3128 MNVDTPTTRVVKAV
+3128 MNVDTPVTRVVKAV

-3197 VALTMVD
+3197 AALTMVD
-3204 EKSIKDSVPSVLQF
+3204 EKPTKDSVPSVLQF

-3231 LTVFAHEGVH
+3231 MTVFAHEGVH

-3258 QIEQDNP
+3258 QIEQDTP

-3272 DFQGRLFANIDKFV
+3272 DFQGRLFANIEKFV
-3286 NKNQNLEAV
+3286 SKNQNLEAV

-3307 KRHHYT
+3307 KRHHYS
-3313 TLHESMADGLS
+3313 TLHEGMADGLS

-3339 LNESNLPDGFTPDM
+3339 LNESNLSEGFTPDM

-3386 WLSNIADAVKDL
+3386 WLSNIAEAVKDL

-3412 QEDSVPE
+3412 QEDSTPE

-3444 LNFVGVE
+3444 LNFVGVQ
-3451 ASKNQAY
+3451 ASRNQAY
-3458 NALSDVNRNARIN
+3458 NALSDVNRTARIN

-3509 VMKLRE
+3509 VTKLRE

-3520 LQYFDQATTL
+3520 LQYFDQAMTL
-3530 MDTKINKQVSDVVA
+3530 VDTKINKQVGDVIA
-3544 KLRGKG
+3544 KLRGKD
-3550 YRISLDEENDIV
+3550 YHISLEEENDIV

-3569 IGNTTKEGIAK
+3569 IGNTTKEDIAK
-3580 YVSRAVQEQLPNVPD
+3580 YVSRVVQEQLPNVPD

-3601 NKSSLDTGSLML
+3601 NKSSLDIGSLML

-3687 MQKMIVDNEIQK
+3687 MQKMIVDSEVQK
-3699 HQDLIPI
+3699 HRDLIPI
-3706 QNTLNKFS
+3706 QESLNKLS

-3740 GIGQDSMIGQLVRT
+3740 GAGQDSMIGQLVRT

-3816 KELNDSH
+3816 KELNDNH

-3951 VTLHSLNHHDQKDLD
+3951 ATLHSLNHHDQKDLD

-4047 NGDEVWFTN
+4047 NGDEVWFTT

-4067 LNMTEHSIRGMDVK
+4067 FNMTEHSIRGMDVK

-4102 HPALKDANYYDKLE
+4102 HPALKDAKYYDKLE
-4116 EKTSRRTIIDNSGL
+4116 EKSSRRTIIDNSGL

-4246 EIDNLLGYSQASWTD
+4246 EVDNLLGYSQASWTD

-4366 LRHLISITNNAKE
+4366 LRHLISITDNAKE

-4394 ENNPVLPLVN
+4394 EHNPVLPLVN

-4444 KAWGNVMVQEGSTT
+4444 KAWGNVMIQEGSTT

>member
-58 DAYNQMNGMTVPE
+58 DAYNQLNGMTVPE

-82 PLEATAQ
+82 PLAETAQ

-132 REERAALT
+132 REERAALN

-158 VNNSSMAH
+158 VSNPSMAH

-235 IGENIGG
+235 IGENVGG
-242 VIDAFNMATKSG
+242 IVDAFNMATKSG
-254 ADRVEALNNGLSKSI
+254 ADRVDALNNGLSKSI
-269 QAYAD
+269 QDYAD

-309 NDTDTEADN
+309 NDTDTEAEN

-332 LDNPYQITKEA
+332 FDNPYQISKEA
-343 VQFAPDIATD
+343 VQFAPDIAMD

-362 GAKATGKKIMEKSAE
+362 GAKATGKKVMEKSAE
-377 KFEKEMAQQIRDEAT
+377 KFEKEMAQQIREEAT
-392 EKAMSKGLK
+392 EKAMAKGLQ

-409 EKAVADSKKD
+409 EKAVADSKKE

-505 YAAAGVVSAL
+505 YAAAGAVSAL

-612 KVTARQEKKLN
+612 KVTARQEKKLH
-623 ERSNEAVTNALGSE
+623 ERSNEAVTSALGSE
-637 DGETTSFTGK
+637 DGSSTSFTGK

-655 KAYNTVADTLKN
+655 KAYNTVADALKN
-667 DDNYSKFFS
+667 DDNYSKFFT
-676 DSTDYTGSLKQLNEH
+676 DSTDYTGSLKQLNAH
-691 RMALLQESEKAASL
+691 RMALLQESEKAAAL
-705 GDEKKATELQKQAKS
+705 GDEKKATNLQHQAKS

-729 LALNNDLLQNVD
+729 LALNSDLLQNVD
-741 SFRNKMQEINE
+741 SFRDKMQEINE
-752 AQANNASADTMDKLW
+752 AQANNASATTMDKLW

-791 LDGSTRDTVTNDS
+791 LDGTTRDTVTSDS
-804 KITAVDILGSG
+804 KITAADILGSG

-844 PEEVRKQTLQIA
+844 PEEARKQTLQIA

-886 ILDQLDKLTTATKS
+886 ILDQLDQLTTATKS
-900 KDLATIVDNF
+900 KDLANIVDNF

-953 TDGDYLKLTK
+953 TNVDYMKLTK

-995 ALRPKDDDYIM
+995 ALRPKDDDYVM
-1006 KNQSGEDVT
+1006 KNQAGEDVT

-1049 NGAKINSNNQTPTN
+1049 NGAKTDSTNQTEQP
-1063 TGSNSSQEQPKKH
+1063 EQPKGH

-1095 RIAAKYGVADNNITH
+1095 RIAAKHGVANNNITH

-1122 SYVQYQG
+1122 SFVQYQG

-1135 VSNAMQA
+1135 VSNAVQA
-1142 QKLPE
+1142 QKLSD
-1147 SFKQQVRALYKDAR
+1147 SFKQQVRALYKDAK

-1190 INKGTLIRSG
+1190 INKGMLIRSG
-1200 TDTAIRLGLAKG
+1200 TNTAIRLGLAKG

-1228 QNGKWKPISRPQL
+1228 QNGKWKPTSRPQL

-1264 TKFVDTAVHP
+1264 MKFVDTAVHP
-1274 NAQATIAEMEALFAQ
+1274 NAETTIAEMEALFAQ
-1289 EKGTVNEQPQ
+1289 EKGAVNEQPQ
-1299 QTNNSDTV
+1299 QSNNETNTGDTV

-1373 NPKISEQVMKEGMLA
+1373 NLKISEQVMKEGMLA

-1429 SELKDFKGEQ
+1429 SELKDFKPEVQ
-1439 PTEKVVVAKTFTVAD
+1439 TEVQETPATA
-1454 VRANAKTHIYVY
+1454 
-1466 GDNLLH
+1466 
-1472 TGKGGQA
+1472 
-1479 VIRDEPNAFGFVT
+1479 
-1492 KHSPSRNTEA
+1492 TE
-1502 YFDDSQFD
+1502 
-1510 TTIKFFDDH
+1510 
-1519 VKNLKQLQEQ
+1519 N
-1529 GFTLVFPEAGL
+1529 
-1540 GTGLAELPTRAPK
+1540 
-1553 TFEYMVN
+1553 N
-1560 LLKDNFGVDYSKF
+1560 
-1573 IVKPE
+1573 
-1578 ENTNLD
+1578 NLD

-1632 EFDSPETDTVLTLNT
+1632 EFDKPETDTVLTLNT

-1713 VPIAK
+1713 VPLAK

-1749 NLVSMEEHG
+1749 NLVSMEEQG

-1799 HTDLGAEGDPVIYE
+1799 HTDLGAEGDPLIYE

-1828 KDSVTLD
+1828 KDPVTLD

-1900 VELTIKENGQE
+1900 VELSIKDNGQE

-1920 FKLNLEDRESESNN
+1920 FKLNLEDKESESNN
-1934 ALEAFISNID
+1934 ALESFISNID
-1944 LDGMSQEQAVAYL
+1944 LDGMSQEQATAYL

-1965 TALVAKNLT
+1965 TALVTKNLT
-1974 NEHAESVFGTTDNE
+1974 NEHAESVFGTADNE

-2009 KVSKSATRND
+2009 KVSKSTTRND

-2046 FNLLQNNPEA
+2046 YNLLQNNPEA

-2157 TGEMKLDIDISGRSK
+2157 TGEMKLDVDISGRSK
-2172 FGNKGEPRTMASLID
+2172 FGNKGEPRTMANLID

-2219 TKSDKIFADV
+2219 TKSNKIFTDV

-2382 GMFTPTQNS
+2382 GMFTPTQN
-2391 NGENEQLRDIY
+2391 NNEEYEQLRDIY
-2402 EVIADKLSVTANNAM
+2402 EVIADKLSITANNAM

-2428 IDLNNLTF
+2428 IDLNKLTF
-2436 KEFNNQI
+2436 KDFNNQL
-2443 RNKKFYKEKLPT
+2443 RSKGFYKNEKLPA

-2542 IGLALEADKAESKSD
+2542 IGLALEADKAESKTD
-2557 KEALLAELKALKKE
+2557 KEALLNQIKPMLTELE
-2571 VQDSFTVL
+2571 DSFKTL
-2579 GIEFTEQLDD
+2579 GIEFSNQL
-2589 KVDVSTTFSKE
+2589 SEGTNEESEFEMT

-2865 DFRTYLLAGNL
+2865 GFRIYLSAGNL

-2915 RTDKLDNATLNA
+2915 RTDKLDNASLNA

-2948 NDSDEITL
+2948 NDSDEINL
-2956 DKEPSNPE
+2956 GKEPSNPE
-2964 YPSFTGMS
+2964 YPSVAGMS
-2972 FIGEDI
+2972 FIGEDV

-2996 KTYVHRVA
+2996 KTYIHRVA
-3004 STRAIKHIE
+3004 STRALKHIE

-3116 SVNDML
+3116 SVNDMQ

-3128 MNVDTPTTRVVKAV
+3128 MNVDTPVTRVVKAV

-3197 VALTMVD
+3197 VALNMVD
-3204 EKSIKDSVPSVLQF
+3204 EKPTKDSVPSVLQF

-3231 LTVFAHEGVH
+3231 MTVFAHEGVH

-3265 ELAAKLK
+3265 ELATKLK
-3272 DFQGRLFANIDKFV
+3272 DFQGRLFANIEKFV
-3286 NKNQNLEAV
+3286 SKNQNLEAV

-3307 KRHHYT
+3307 KRHHYS
-3313 TLHESMADGLS
+3313 TLHENMADGLS

-3339 LNESNLPDGFTPDM
+3339 LNESNLPEGFTPDM
-3353 LVAARAGTLHEM
+3353 LIAARAGTLHEM

-3386 WLSNIADAVKDL
+3386 WLSNIAEAVKDL

-3412 QEDSVPE
+3412 QEDSTPE

-3451 ASKNQAY
+3451 ASRNQAY
-3458 NALSDVNRNARIN
+3458 NALSDVNRTARIN

-3509 VMKLRE
+3509 VTKLRE

-3520 LQYFDQATTL
+3520 LQYVDQAMTL
-3530 MDTKINKQVSDVVA
+3530 VDTKINKQVSDVVA

-3569 IGNTTKEGIAK
+3569 IGNTTKEDIAK

-3601 NKSSLDTGSLML
+3601 NKSPLDTGSLML
-3613 ALMTL
+3613 ALITL

-3687 MQKMIVDNEIQK
+3687 MQKMIVDSEIQK
-3699 HQDLIPI
+3699 AQDLIPI
-3706 QNTLNKFS
+3706 QETLNKLS

-3740 GIGQDSMIGQLVRT
+3740 GAGQDSMIGQLVRT

-3761 LYGRNTALS
+3761 LHGRNTALS

-3857 IEIAQAEA
+3857 IEIAQTEA

-3907 HGKYESNILPNAKVI
+3907 KGKYESNILPNAKVI

-4041 LKETLP
+4041 LKETLL
-4047 NGDEVWFTN
+4047 NGDEVWFTT

-4067 LNMTEHSIRGMDVK
+4067 FNMTEHSIRGMDVK

-4102 HPALKDANYYDKLE
+4102 HPALKDAKYYDKLE

-4178 DMLLAEY
+4178 DMLLVEY

-4246 EIDNLLGYSQASWTD
+4246 EVDNLLGYSQASWTD

-4366 LRHLISITNNAKE
+4366 LRHLISITDNAKE

-4387 KMLEKAL
+4387 KMLEKSL

>member
-58 DAYNQMNGMTVPE
+58 DAYNQLNGMTVPE

-82 PLEATAQ
+82 PLAETAQ

-158 VNNSSMAH
+158 VSNPSMAH

-235 IGENIGG
+235 IGENVGG
-242 VIDAFNMATKSG
+242 IVDAFNMATKSG
-254 ADRVEALNNGLSKSI
+254 ADRVDALNNGLSKAI
-269 QAYAD
+269 QDYAD

-309 NDTDTEADN
+309 NDTDTEAEN
-318 KAEWAKTKEATKNL
+318 KAEWAKTKEVTKNL

-362 GAKATGKKIMEKSAE
+362 GAKATGKKVMEKSAE
-377 KFEKEMAQQIRDEAT
+377 KFEKEMAQQIREEAT
-392 EKAMSKGLK
+392 EKAMAKGLQ

-409 EKAVADSKKD
+409 EKTVADSKKE

-505 YAAAGVVSAL
+505 YVAAGAVSAL

-562 AANKESG
+562 AANKEAG
-569 EKLVGTFKDAG
+569 DKLVGTYKDAG

-623 ERSNEAVTNALGSE
+623 ERSNEAVTTALGSE
-637 DGETTSFTGK
+637 DGESKSFTGK

-676 DSTDYTGSLKQLNEH
+676 DSTDYTGSLKQLNAH
-691 RMALLQESEKAASL
+691 RMALLQESEKAAAL
-705 GDEKKATELQKQAKS
+705 GDEKKATDLQRQAKS

-741 SFRNKMQEINE
+741 SFRDKMQEINE
-752 AQANNASADTMDKLW
+752 AQASNASPATMDKLW
-767 DEYES
+767 DEYEG

-791 LDGSTRDTVTNDS
+791 LDDTTRDTVTSDS
-804 KITAVDILGSG
+804 KITAADILGSG

-844 PEEVRKQTLQIA
+844 PEEARKQTLQIA

-886 ILDQLDKLTTATKS
+886 ILDQLDQLTTATKS
-900 KDLATIVDNF
+900 KDLANIVDNF
-910 KRLVDKPI
+910 KRLVNKPI

-926 YTETMFGGTNAGM
+926 YTETMFGGTNVGM

-953 TDGDYLKLTK
+953 TEEDYMKLTK

-995 ALRPKDDDYIM
+995 ALRPKDDDYVM
-1006 KNQSGEDVT
+1006 KNQAGEDVT

-1049 NGAKINSNNQTPTN
+1049 NGAKTDSTNQTEQP
-1063 TGSNSSQEQPKKH
+1063 EQPKGH

-1095 RIAAKYGVADNNITH
+1095 RIAAKHGVADNNITH

-1122 SYVQYQG
+1122 SFVQYQG

-1135 VSNAMQA
+1135 VSNAVQA
-1142 QKLPE
+1142 QKLSD
-1147 SFKQQVRALYKDAR
+1147 SFKQQVRALYKDAK

-1190 INKGTLIRSG
+1190 INKGMLIRSG
-1200 TDTAIRLGLAKG
+1200 TNTAIRLGLAKG

-1228 QNGKWKPISRPQL
+1228 QNGKWKPTSRPQL

-1264 TKFVDTAVHP
+1264 TKFVDTVVHP
-1274 NAQATIAEMEALFAQ
+1274 NADATIAEMEALFAQ
-1289 EKGTVNEQPQ
+1289 EKGAMNEQPQ
-1299 QTNNSDTV
+1299 QSNNETNTGDTV

-1314 KNKDLSN
+1314 KNKELSN

-1415 HWGEAFPRLLMEVR
+1415 YWGEAFPRLLMEVR
-1429 SELKDFKGEQ
+1429 SELKDFKPEVQ
-1439 PTEKVVVAKTFTVAD
+1439 TKV
-1454 VRANAKTHIYVY
+1454 
-1466 GDNLLH
+1466 
-1472 TGKGGQA
+1472 
-1479 VIRDEPNAFGFVT
+1479 
-1492 KHSPSRNTEA
+1492 
-1502 YFDDSQFD
+1502 
-1510 TTIKFFDDH
+1510 
-1519 VKNLKQLQEQ
+1519 QE
-1529 GFTLVFPEAGL
+1529 TPA
-1540 GTGLAELPTRAPK
+1540 TA
-1553 TFEYMVN
+1553 
-1560 LLKDNFGVDYSKF
+1560 
-1573 IVKPE
+1573 E
-1578 ENTNLD
+1578 ENNNLD

-1698 TKDGLGKDNPIGEAL
+1698 TKDGLGKGNPIGEAL

-1724 RKPISIFNPN
+1724 RKPISIFNSN

-1749 NLVSMEEHG
+1749 NLVSMEEQG
-1758 GVVKAVVPAE
+1758 DVVKAVVPAE

-1799 HTDLGAEGDPVIYE
+1799 HTDLGAEGDPLIYE

-1828 KDSVTLD
+1828 KDPVTLD

-1900 VELTIKENGQE
+1900 VELSIKENGQE

-1920 FKLNLEDRESESNN
+1920 FKLNLEDKESENNN
-1934 ALEAFISNID
+1934 ALESFISNID
-1944 LDGMSQEQAVAYL
+1944 LDGMSQEQATAYL

-1974 NEHAESVFGTTDNE
+1974 NEYAESVFGTTDNE

-2009 KVSKSATRND
+2009 KVSKSTTRND

-2157 TGEMKLDIDISGRSK
+2157 TGEMKLDVDISGRSK
-2172 FGNKGEPRTMASLID
+2172 FGNKGEPRTMANLID

-2219 TKSDKIFADV
+2219 TKSDKIFTDV

-2382 GMFTPTQNS
+2382 GMFTPTQNN
-2391 NGENEQLRDIY
+2391 NGEDEQLRDIY
-2402 EVIADKLSVTANNAM
+2402 EVIADKLSITANNAM

-2428 IDLNNLTF
+2428 IDLNKLTF
-2436 KEFNNQI
+2436 KDFNNQL
-2443 RNKKFYKEKLPT
+2443 RSKNFKQKLPA

-2535 IKKADKI
+2535 IKKADKV
-2542 IGLALEADKAESKSD
+2542 IGLAQRIDLAESQADKDALTAEM
-2557 KEALLAELKALKKE
+2557 KALKKE
-2571 VQDSFTVL
+2571 LQDSFTVL
-2579 GIEFTEQLDD
+2579 GIEFNEQLDD
-2589 KVDVSTTFSKE
+2589 KVDVSTTFNKE

-2865 DFRTYLLAGNL
+2865 DFRTYLSAGNL
-2876 DFQAIAG
+2876 DFNAITG
-2883 YAYSNKLSRADA
+2883 YTYSNKLSRADA
-2895 KYIMAVA
+2895 KYIMAVS

-2915 RTDKLDNATLNA
+2915 RTDKLDNASLNA

-2956 DKEPSNPE
+2956 GKEPSNPE
-2964 YPSFTGMS
+2964 YPSFAGMS
-2972 FIGEDI
+2972 FIGEDV

-2996 KTYVHRVA
+2996 KTYIHRVA
-3004 STRAIKHIE
+3004 STRALKHIE

-3028 RGFFANPEKLSSTG
+3028 RGFFANPEKLHSTG

-3067 SMLADFLAQ
+3067 SMLADFLVQ

-3116 SVNDML
+3116 SVNDMQ

-3128 MNVDTPTTRVVKAV
+3128 MNVDTPVTRVVKAV
-3142 SALLQDTPVVTHLN
+3142 STLLQDTPVVTHLN

-3204 EKSIKDSVPSVLQF
+3204 EKPTKDSVPSVLQF
-3218 MYLNTDNTTKGDM
+3218 MYLNTDSTTKGDM
-3231 LTVFAHEGVH
+3231 MTVFAHEGVH
-3241 AVVNNLVNYS
+3241 AIVNNLVNYS

-3258 QIEQDNP
+3258 QIEQDNL

-3272 DFQGRLFANIDKFV
+3272 DFQGRLFANIEKFV
-3286 NKNQNLEAV
+3286 SKNQNLEAV

-3307 KRHHYT
+3307 KRHHYST
-3313 TLHESMADGLS
+3313 IHENMADGLS

-3339 LNESNLPDGFTPDM
+3339 LNDSNLPEGFTPDM
-3353 LVAARAGTLHEM
+3353 LVAARVGTLHEM

-3386 WLSNIADAVKDL
+3386 WLSNIAEAVKDL

-3412 QEDSVPE
+3412 QEDSTPE
-3419 DVSMMDAMLESVT
+3419 DVSMMDAMLESVI

-3444 LNFVGVE
+3444 LNFVGVQ
-3451 ASKNQAY
+3451 ASRNQAY
-3458 NALSDVNRNARIN
+3458 NALSDVNRTARIN

-3509 VMKLRE
+3509 VTKLRE

-3520 LQYFDQATTL
+3520 LQYFDQAMTL
-3530 MDTKINKQVSDVVA
+3530 VDTKINKQVGDVIA

-3569 IGNTTKEGIAK
+3569 IGNTTKEDIAK

-3601 NKSSLDTGSLML
+3601 NKSPLDTGSLML

-3699 HQDLIPI
+3699 AQDLIPI
-3706 QNTLNKFS
+3706 QETLNKLS

-3740 GIGQDSMIGQLVRT
+3740 GAGQDSMIGQLVRT

-3761 LYGRNTALS
+3761 LHGRNTALS

-3857 IEIAQAEA
+3857 IEIAQTEA

-3907 HGKYESNILPNAKVI
+3907 KGKYESNILPNAKVI

-4021 NKGVKGWQDDVNHI
+4021 NKGVKGWQDDVNRI

-4041 LKETLP
+4041 LKETLL
-4047 NGDEVWFTN
+4047 NGDEVWFTT

-4067 LNMTEHSIRGMDVK
+4067 FNMTEHSIRGMDVK

-4094 ADSVDLSN
+4094 ADSVDLSK
-4102 HPALKDANYYDKLE
+4102 HPALSDAKYYDKLE

-4246 EIDNLLGYSQASWTD
+4246 EVDNLLGYSQASWTD

-4366 LRHLISITNNAKE
+4366 LRHLISITDNAKE

>member
-58 DAYNQMNGMTVPE
+58 DAYNQLNGMTVPE

-82 PLEATAQ
+82 PLAETAQ

-158 VNNSSMAH
+158 VNNPSMAH

-235 IGENIGG
+235 IGENVGG
-242 VIDAFNMATKSG
+242 IVDAFNMVTKSG
-254 ADRVEALNNGLSKSI
+254 ADRVDALNNGLSKSI
-269 QAYAD
+269 QDYAD

-297 AARQAYL
+297 IARQAYL

-309 NDTDTEADN
+309 NDTDTEAEN

-362 GAKATGKKIMEKSAE
+362 GAKATGKKVMEKSAE
-377 KFEKEMAQQIRDEAT
+377 KFEKEMAQQIREEAT
-392 EKAMSKGLK
+392 EKAMAKGLQ

-409 EKAVADSKKD
+409 EKAVADSKKE

-490 KEIQTKLADKAGTKG
+490 KEIQIKLADKAGTKG
-505 YAAAGVVSAL
+505 YAAAGAVSAL

-623 ERSNEAVTNALGSE
+623 ERSNEAVTTALGSE
-637 DGETTSFTGK
+637 DGESKSFTGK

-655 KAYNTVADTLKN
+655 KAYNTVVDALKN

-676 DSTDYTGSLKQLNEH
+676 DSTDYTGSLKQLNAH

-741 SFRNKMQEINE
+741 SFRDKMQEINE
-752 AQANNASADTMDKLW
+752 AQANNASAATMDKLW
-767 DEYES
+767 DEYEG
-772 LLDTEEKV
+772 LLDMEEKV

-791 LDGSTRDTVTNDS
+791 LDGTTRDTVTSDS
-804 KITAVDILGSG
+804 KITAADILGSG

-844 PEEVRKQTLQIA
+844 PEEARKQTLQIA

-880 KGQVRT
+880 KGQVRA
-886 ILDQLDKLTTATKS
+886 ILDQLDQLTTATKS
-900 KDLATIVDNF
+900 KDLANIVDNF

-953 TDGDYLKLTK
+953 TEEDYMKLTK

-971 IAGVEQ
+971 IAGVER

-984 DPSKPVTVTNR
+984 DPSKLVTVTNR
-995 ALRPKDDDYIM
+995 ALRPKDDDYVM
-1006 KNQSGEDVT
+1006 KNQAGDDVT

-1049 NGAKINSNNQTPTN
+1049 NGAKTDSTNQTEQP
-1063 TGSNSSQEQPKKH
+1063 EQPKGH

-1095 RIAAKYGVADNNITH
+1095 RIAAKHGVADNNITH

-1115 NKANSKG
+1115 NKSNSKG
-1122 SYVQYQG
+1122 TYVQYQG

-1135 VSNAMQA
+1135 VSNAVQA
-1142 QKLPE
+1142 QKLSD
-1147 SFKQQVRALYKDAR
+1147 SFKQQVRALYKDAK

-1170 LQLRNALQVVDADG
+1170 LQLRNALQVVNADG

-1190 INKGTLIRSG
+1190 INKGMLIRSG
-1200 TDTAIRLGLAKG
+1200 TNTAIRLGLAKG

-1228 QNGKWKPISRPQL
+1228 QNGKWKPTSRPQL

-1264 TKFVDTAVHP
+1264 TKFVDTVVHP
-1274 NAQATIAEMEALFAQ
+1274 NAEATIAEMEALFAQ
-1289 EKGTVNEQPQ
+1289 EKGAVNEQPQ

-1429 SELKDFKGEQ
+1429 SELKDFKPEVQ
-1439 PTEKVVVAKTFTVAD
+1439 TEV
-1454 VRANAKTHIYVY
+1454 
-1466 GDNLLH
+1466 
-1472 TGKGGQA
+1472 
-1479 VIRDEPNAFGFVT
+1479 
-1492 KHSPSRNTEA
+1492 
-1502 YFDDSQFD
+1502 
-1510 TTIKFFDDH
+1510 
-1519 VKNLKQLQEQ
+1519 QE
-1529 GFTLVFPEAGL
+1529 TPA
-1540 GTGLAELPTRAPK
+1540 TA
-1553 TFEYMVN
+1553 
-1560 LLKDNFGVDYSKF
+1560 
-1573 IVKPE
+1573 E
-1578 ENTNLD
+1578 ENNNLD
-1584 NSTYQF
+1584 NNTYQF

-1724 RKPISIFNPN
+1724 RKPISIFNSN

-1749 NLVSMEEHG
+1749 NLVSMEEQG

-1799 HTDLGAEGDPVIYE
+1799 HTDLSAEGDPLIYE

-1828 KDSVTLD
+1828 KDPVTLD

-1860 LTINKGSKEYS
+1860 LTINKSSKEYS

-1900 VELTIKENGQE
+1900 VELSIKENGQE

-1934 ALEAFISNID
+1934 ALESFISNID
-1944 LDGMSQEQAVAYL
+1944 LDGMSQEQATAYL

-2009 KVSKSATRND
+2009 KVAKSTTRND

-2056 LQLAFGYEAD
+2056 LQLAFGYEAA

-2151 EQDGTI
+2151 EQNGTI
-2157 TGEMKLDIDISGRSK
+2157 TGEMKLDVDISGRSK
-2172 FGNKGEPRTMASLID
+2172 FGNKGEPRTMANLID

-2219 TKSDKIFADV
+2219 TKSDKIFTDV

-2235 PESMLYRM
+2235 PDSMLYRM

-2382 GMFTPTQNS
+2382 GMFTPTQNN
-2391 NGENEQLRDIY
+2391 NGEDEQLRDIY

-2428 IDLNNLTF
+2428 IDLNKLTF
-2436 KEFNNQI
+2436 KDFNNQL
-2443 RNKKFYKEKLPT
+2443 RSKNFKQKLPA

-2557 KEALLAELKALKKE
+2557 KEALLNQIKPMLTELE
-2571 VQDSFTVL
+2571 DSFKTL
-2579 GIEFTEQLDD
+2579 GIEFSNQLPEGTNEE
-2589 KVDVSTTFSKE
+2589 SEFE
-2600 KAILD
+2600 MIKAILD

-2653 IAFANFTEEFKDKI
+2653 IAFANFTEEFKDKV

-2865 DFRTYLLAGNL
+2865 GFRTYLSAGNL

-2895 KYIMAVA
+2895 KYIMAVS

-2915 RTDKLDNATLNA
+2915 RTDKLDNASLNA

-2935 KSKLAEAFTDAVY
+2935 KSKLVEAFTDTVY

-2956 DKEPSNPE
+2956 GKEPSNPE
-2964 YPSFTGMS
+2964 YPSFAGMS
-2972 FIGEDI
+2972 FIGEDV
-2978 KASRN
+2978 KVSRN
-2983 TLDRMYGVYNNVL
+2983 TLERMYGVYNNVL

-3004 STRAIKHIE
+3004 STRALKHIE

-3028 RGFFANPEKLSSTG
+3028 RGFFANPEKLHSTG
-3042 KRFKDYVINNYG
+3042 KRFKDYVINNFG

-3076 DEKIQKEYN
+3076 DAKIQKEYN

-3116 SVNDML
+3116 SVNDMQ

-3128 MNVDTPTTRVVKAV
+3128 MNVDTPVTRVVKAV

-3204 EKSIKDSVPSVLQF
+3204 EKPTKDYVPSVLQF

-3231 LTVFAHEGVH
+3231 MTVFAHEGVH

-3272 DFQGRLFANIDKFV
+3272 DFQGRLFANIEKFV
-3286 NKNQNLEAV
+3286 SKNQNLEAV
-3295 QDKLNGLRTDAD
+3295 QNKLNGLRTDAD
-3307 KRHHYT
+3307 KRHHYST
-3313 TLHESMADGLS
+3313 IHENMADGLS

-3339 LNESNLPDGFTPDM
+3339 LNETNLPEGFTPDM

-3386 WLSNIADAVKDL
+3386 WLSNIAEAVKDL

-3412 QEDSVPE
+3412 QEDSTPE
-3419 DVSMMDAMLESVT
+3419 DVSMMDAILESVT

-3451 ASKNQAY
+3451 ASRNQAY
-3458 NALSDVNRNARIN
+3458 NALSDVNRTARIN

-3509 VMKLRE
+3509 VTKLRE

-3520 LQYFDQATTL
+3520 LQYFDQAMTL
-3530 MDTKINKQVSDVVA
+3530 VDTKINKQVGDVIA

-3550 YRISLDEENDIV
+3550 YRISLEEENDIV

-3569 IGNTTKEGIAK
+3569 IGNTTKEDIAK

-3601 NKSSLDTGSLML
+3601 NKSPLDTGSLML

-3687 MQKMIVDNEIQK
+3687 MQKMIVDSEIQK
-3699 HQDLIPI
+3699 AQGLIPI
-3706 QNTLNKFS
+3706 QEILNKLS

-3740 GIGQDSMIGQLVRT
+3740 GAGQDSMIGQLVRT

-3761 LYGRNTALS
+3761 LHGRNTALS

-3816 KELNDSH
+3816 KELNDNH

-3829 VLMPSQLNRLGSLT
+3829 VLIPSQLNRLGSLT

-3857 IEIAQAEA
+3857 IEIAQTEA

-3907 HGKYESNILPNAKVI
+3907 KGKYESNILPNAKVI

-4047 NGDEVWFTN
+4047 NGDEVWFTT

-4067 LNMTEHSIRGMDVK
+4067 FNMTEHSIRGMDVK

-4102 HPALKDANYYDKLE
+4102 HPALKDAKYYDKLE
-4116 EKTSRRTIIDNSGL
+4116 EKSSRRTIIDNSGL

-4246 EIDNLLGYSQASWTD
+4246 EVDNLLGYSQASWTD

-4366 LRHLISITNNAKE
+4366 LRHLISITDNAKE

-4419 NDPYGLINTAQR
+4419 NDPYGLISTAQR

>member
-89 ERSTARALDASQKM
+89 ERSTTRALDASQKM

-158 VNNSSMAH
+158 VSNPSMAH

-242 VIDAFNMATKSG
+242 VVDAFNMATKSG
-254 ADRVEALNNGLSKSI
+254 ADRVKALNNGLSKSI
-269 QAYAD
+269 QDYAD

-309 NDTDTEADN
+309 NDTDTEAEN

-377 KFEKEMAQQIRDEAT
+377 KFEKEMAQQIREEAT

-505 YAAAGVVSAL
+505 YAAAGAVSAL

-623 ERSNEAVTNALGSE
+623 ERSNEAVTTALGSE

-655 KAYNTVADTLKN
+655 KAYNTVADALKN

-752 AQANNASADTMDKLW
+752 AQANNASTETMDKLW

-791 LDGSTRDTVTNDS
+791 LDGSTRDTVTSDS
-804 KITAVDILGSG
+804 KITAADILGSG

-953 TDGDYLKLTK
+953 TDEDYLKLTK

-995 ALRPKDDDYIM
+995 ALRPKDDDYVM

-1110 YVTKR
+1110 YVTKH

-1122 SYVQYQG
+1122 SFVQYQG

-1135 VSNAMQA
+1135 VSNAVQA

-1147 SFKQQVRALYKDAR
+1147 SFKQQVRALYKDAK

-1190 INKGTLIRSG
+1190 INKGMLIRSG
-1200 TDTAIRLGLAKG
+1200 TNTAIRLGLAKG

-1228 QNGKWKPISRPQL
+1228 QNGKWKPTSRPQL

-1289 EKGTVNEQPQ
+1289 EKGAVNEQPQ

-1321 LAPRPFEMKDRNGST
+1321 LAPRPFEMKDRNGSN

-1429 SELKDFKGEQ
+1429 SELKDFKPEVQ
-1439 PTEKVVVAKTFTVAD
+1439 TEV
-1454 VRANAKTHIYVY
+1454 
-1466 GDNLLH
+1466 
-1472 TGKGGQA
+1472 
-1479 VIRDEPNAFGFVT
+1479 
-1492 KHSPSRNTEA
+1492 
-1502 YFDDSQFD
+1502 
-1510 TTIKFFDDH
+1510 
-1519 VKNLKQLQEQ
+1519 QE
-1529 GFTLVFPEAGL
+1529 TPA
-1540 GTGLAELPTRAPK
+1540 TA
-1553 TFEYMVN
+1553 
-1560 LLKDNFGVDYSKF
+1560 
-1573 IVKPE
+1573 E
-1578 ENTNLD
+1578 ENNNLD

-1608 ADKVAMAFDEI
+1608 ADRVAMAFDEI

-1944 LDGMSQEQAVAYL
+1944 LDGMSQEQAAAYL

-2391 NGENEQLRDIY
+2391 NGEDEQLRDIY

-2542 IGLALEADKAESKSD
+2542 IGLALEADKAKSKSD
-2557 KEALLAELKALKKE
+2557 KEALLAEMKALKKE
-2571 VQDSFTVL
+2571 LQDSFTVL
-2579 GIEFTEQLDD
+2579 GIEFTEQLDN

-2865 DFRTYLLAGNL
+2865 DFRTYLSAGNL

-2915 RTDKLDNATLNA
+2915 RTDKLDNITLNA

-2964 YPSFTGMS
+2964 YPSFAGMS
-2972 FIGEDI
+2972 FIGEDV

-3142 SALLQDTPVVTHLN
+3142 STLLQDTPVVTHLN

-3204 EKSIKDSVPSVLQF
+3204 EKPIKDSVPSVLQF

-3432 AFNQYSKPYTTE
+3432 AFNQYSKSYTTE

-3458 NALSDVNRNARIN
+3458 NALSDVNRTARIN

-3569 IGNTTKEGIAK
+3569 IGNTTKEDIAK

-3657 LTAEEKHLPSLERLQ
+3657 LTVEEKHLPSLERLQ

-3706 QNTLNKFS
+3706 QNTLNKLS

-3829 VLMPSQLNRLGSLT
+3829 VLIPSQLNRLGSLI

-3907 HGKYESNILPNAKVI
+3907 KGKYESNILPNAKVI
-3922 SSLIPISGVAT
+3922 SSLIPISGVAN

-4067 LNMTEHSIRGMDVK
+4067 FNMTEHSIRGMDVK

-4246 EIDNLLGYSQASWTD
+4246 EIDNLLGYSQASWAD

-4344 TLMRDGFI
+4344 ILMRDGFI

>member
-132 REERAALT
+132 REERAALN

-158 VNNSSMAH
+158 VNNPSMAH
-166 KDLELERDILNSPVE
+166 KDLELERDILNSPIE

-217 SNDTAF
+217 SDDTAF

-242 VIDAFNMATKSG
+242 AVDAFNMATKSG
-254 ADRVEALNNGLSKSI
+254 ADRVDALNNGLSKSI
-269 QAYAD
+269 QDFAD

-309 NDTDTEADN
+309 NDTDTEAEN

-362 GAKATGKKIMEKSAE
+362 GAKATGKKVMEKSAE
-377 KFEKEMAQQIRDEAT
+377 KFEKEMAQQIREEAT
-392 EKAMSKGLK
+392 EKAMAKGLK
-401 STEAKDFV
+401 STEAKEFV

-429 KQIERQTR
+429 KQIEHQTR

-505 YAAAGVVSAL
+505 YTAAGAVSAL

-601 GLKSGIEKGLS
+601 GLKSSIENGLS

-623 ERSNEAVTNALGSE
+623 ERSNEAVTTALGSE
-637 DGETTSFTGK
+637 DGESKSFTGK

-655 KAYNTVADTLKN
+655 KAYNTVADALKN

-676 DSTDYTGSLKQLNEH
+676 DSTDYTGSLKQLNAH

-729 LALNNDLLQNVD
+729 LALNNDLLQNID
-741 SFRNKMQEINE
+741 SFREKMQEINE
-752 AQANNASADTMDKLW
+752 AQASNASPATMDKLW
-767 DEYES
+767 DDYES

-791 LDGSTRDTVTNDS
+791 LDGTTRDTVTSDS
-804 KITAVDILGSG
+804 KITAADILGSG

-825 NKAVKDNTKLIDSI
+825 NKAVKDNTKLIDNI
-839 RKTTD
+839 RKTTN
-844 PEEVRKQTLQIA
+844 PEETRKQTLQIA

-886 ILDQLDKLTTATKS
+886 ILDQLDQLTTATKS
-900 KDLATIVDNF
+900 KDLENIVDNF

-953 TDGDYLKLTK
+953 TEVDYMKLTK

-995 ALRPKDDDYIM
+995 ALRPKDDDYVM
-1006 KNQSGEDVT
+1006 KNQAGEDVT

-1049 NGAKINSNNQTPTN
+1049 NGAKTDSNSQISTN
-1063 TGSNSSQEQPKKH
+1063 TGSNSQIEQPEQPKGH

-1095 RIAAKYGVADNNITH
+1095 RIAAKHGVADNNITH

-1122 SYVQYQG
+1122 TYVQYQG

-1135 VSNAMQA
+1135 VSNAVQA
-1142 QKLPE
+1142 QKLSD
-1147 SFKQQVRALYKDAR
+1147 SFKQQVRALYKDAK

-1190 INKGTLIRSG
+1190 INKGMLIRSG
-1200 TDTAIRLGLAKG
+1200 TNTAIRLGLAKG

-1228 QNGKWKPISRPQL
+1228 QNGKWKPTSRPQL

-1264 TKFVDTAVHP
+1264 TKFIDTVVHP
-1274 NAQATIAEMEALFAQ
+1274 NADATIAEMEALFAQ
-1289 EKGTVNEQPQ
+1289 EKGAVNEQPQ
-1299 QTNNSDTV
+1299 STNIGDTV

-1388 SFKANPKALEKLLAT
+1388 SFKANPKALEKLLVT

-1415 HWGEAFPRLLMEVR
+1415 HWGGAFPRLLMEVR
-1429 SELKDFKGEQ
+1429 SELKDFKPEVQ
-1439 PTEKVVVAKTFTVAD
+1439 TEVQET
-1454 VRANAKTHIYVY
+1454 
-1466 GDNLLH
+1466 
-1472 TGKGGQA
+1472 
-1479 VIRDEPNAFGFVT
+1479 P
-1492 KHSPSRNTEA
+1492 
-1502 YFDDSQFD
+1502 D
-1510 TTIKFFDDH
+1510 TT
-1519 VKNLKQLQEQ
+1519 
-1529 GFTLVFPEAGL
+1529 
-1540 GTGLAELPTRAPK
+1540 
-1553 TFEYMVN
+1553 
-1560 LLKDNFGVDYSKF
+1560 
-1573 IVKPE
+1573 E

-1584 NSTYQF
+1584 TNTYQF

-1600 MAVSQPYI
+1600 IAISQPYI

-1687 KQVADDFMFNP
+1687 KQVTDDFMFNP

-1713 VPIAK
+1713 VSIAK

-1749 NLVSMEEHG
+1749 NLVSMEEQG

-1799 HTDLGAEGDPVIYE
+1799 HTDLGAEGDPLIYE

-1828 KDSVTLD
+1828 KDPVTLD

-1900 VELTIKENGQE
+1900 VELSIKENGQE

-1920 FKLNLEDRESESNN
+1920 FKLNLEDKESESNN

-1944 LDGMSQEQAVAYL
+1944 LDSMSQEQATAYL

-1974 NEHAESVFGTTDNE
+1974 NEHAKSVFGTTDNE

-2009 KVSKSATRND
+2009 KVSKSTTRND

-2046 FNLLQNNPEA
+2046 FSLLQNNPEA

-2157 TGEMKLDIDISGRSK
+2157 TGEMKLDVDISGRSK

-2219 TKSDKIFADV
+2219 TKSDKIFTDV

-2402 EVIADKLSVTANNAM
+2402 EVIADKLSITANNAM

-2428 IDLNNLTF
+2428 IDLNKLTF
-2436 KEFNNQI
+2436 KDFNNQL
-2443 RNKKFYKEKLPT
+2443 RSKNFKQKLPA

-2542 IGLALEADKAESKSD
+2542 IGLALEADKAESKAD
-2557 KEALLAELKALKKE
+2557 KEALLDQIKLILNELE
-2571 VQDSFTVL
+2571 DSFKTL
-2579 GIEFTEQLDD
+2579 GIEFSNQLPEGTNEE
-2589 KVDVSTTFSKE
+2589 SEFEMT

-2865 DFRTYLLAGNL
+2865 GFRTYLSAGNL

-2895 KYIMAVA
+2895 KYIMAVS
-2902 ALVQMQ
+2902 ALAQMQ

-2915 RTDKLDNATLNA
+2915 RTDKLDNASLNA

-2956 DKEPSNPE
+2956 GKEPSNPE
-2964 YPSFTGMS
+2964 YPSFAGMS
-2972 FIGEDI
+2972 FIGEDT

-3004 STRAIKHIE
+3004 STRALKHIE

-3097 PYITK
+3097 PYIIK

-3128 MNVDTPTTRVVKAV
+3128 MNVDTPVIRVVKAV

-3204 EKSIKDSVPSVLQF
+3204 EKPTKDSVPSVLQF

-3231 LTVFAHEGVH
+3231 MTVFAHEGVH

-3272 DFQGRLFANIDKFV
+3272 DFQGRLFANIEKFIS
-3286 NKNQNLEAV
+3286 KNQNLEAV

-3307 KRHHYT
+3307 KRHHYST
-3313 TLHESMADGLS
+3313 IHENIADGLS

-3339 LNESNLPDGFTPDM
+3339 LNESNLPEGFTPDM

-3412 QEDSVPE
+3412 QEDSTPE

-3444 LNFVGVE
+3444 LNFVGVQ
-3451 ASKNQAY
+3451 ASRNQAY
-3458 NALSDVNRNARIN
+3458 NALSDVNRTARIN

-3509 VMKLRE
+3509 VTKLRE

-3520 LQYFDQATTL
+3520 LQYFDQAMTL
-3530 MDTKINKQVSDVVA
+3530 VDTKINKQVGDVIA

-3569 IGNTTKEGIAK
+3569 IGNTTKEDIAK

-3595 NIIAAV
+3595 NIIAVV
-3601 NKSSLDTGSLML
+3601 NKSPLDTGSLML

-3687 MQKMIVDNEIQK
+3687 MQKMIVDSEIQK
-3699 HQDLIPI
+3699 AQDLIPI
-3706 QNTLNKFS
+3706 QETLNKLS

-3740 GIGQDSMIGQLVRT
+3740 GAGQDSMIGQLVRT

-3829 VLMPSQLNRLGSLT
+3829 VLMSSQLNRLGSLT

-3933 KTTAEQNTKALRK
+3933 KTTAEQNTKALHK

-4007 VMNKRNPYKDIKII
+4007 VLNKRNPYKDIKII

-4047 NGDEVWFTN
+4047 NGDEVWFTT

-4067 LNMTEHSIRGMDVK
+4067 FNMTEHSIRGMDVK

-4102 HPALKDANYYDKLE
+4102 HPALKDAKYYDKLE

-4246 EIDNLLGYSQASWTD
+4246 EVDNLLGYSQASWTD

-4366 LRHLISITNNAKE
+4366 LRHLISITDNAKE

-4444 KAWGNVMVQEGSTT
+4444 KAWGNVMIQEGSTT

>member
-158 VNNSSMAH
+158 VSNPSMAH

-242 VIDAFNMATKSG
+242 VVDAFNMATKSG

-269 QAYAD
+269 QDYAD

-309 NDTDTEADN
+309 NDTDTEAEN

-362 GAKATGKKIMEKSAE
+362 GVKATGKKIMEKSAE

-505 YAAAGVVSAL
+505 YAAAGAVSAL

-562 AANKESG
+562 AANKEAG

-623 ERSNEAVTNALGSE
+623 ERSNEAVTTALGSE

-655 KAYNTVADTLKN
+655 KAYNTVADALKN

-705 GDEKKATELQKQAKS
+705 GDEKKAIELQKQAKS

-752 AQANNASADTMDKLW
+752 AQANNASAATMDKLW
-767 DEYES
+767 DEYEG

-791 LDGSTRDTVTNDS
+791 LDGTTRDTVTSDS
-804 KITAVDILGSG
+804 KITAADILGSG

-995 ALRPKDDDYIM
+995 ALRPKDDDYVM

-1049 NGAKINSNNQTPTN
+1049 NGAKTDSNNQTPTN
-1063 TGSNSSQEQPKKH
+1063 TGSNSQTEQPEQPKGH

-1095 RIAAKYGVADNNITH
+1095 RIAAKHGVNPSNISH
-1110 YVTKR
+1110 FVIKH
-1115 NKANSKG
+1115 NKADFAGIAYPHSLNS
-1122 SYVQYQG
+1122 
-1129 KALLDA
+1129 LLDH
-1135 VSNAMQA
+1135 VSSKLQA
-1142 QKLPE
+1142 QKYPD
-1147 SFKQQVRALYKDAR
+1147 SFKQQVRALYKDAK

-1190 INKGTLIRSG
+1190 INKGMLIRSG
-1200 TDTAIRLGLAKG
+1200 TNTAIRLGLAKG

-1228 QNGKWKPISRPQL
+1228 QNGKWKPTSRPQL

-1289 EKGTVNEQPQ
+1289 EKGAVNEQPQ
-1299 QTNNSDTV
+1299 QTNISDAV

-1373 NPKISEQVMKEGMLA
+1373 NPRISEQVMKEGMLT

-1429 SELKDFKGEQ
+1429 SELKDFKPEVQ
-1439 PTEKVVVAKTFTVAD
+1439 TEVQETPAT
-1454 VRANAKTHIYVY
+1454 
-1466 GDNLLH
+1466 
-1472 TGKGGQA
+1472 A
-1479 VIRDEPNAFGFVT
+1479 V
-1492 KHSPSRNTEA
+1492 
-1502 YFDDSQFD
+1502 
-1510 TTIKFFDDH
+1510 
-1519 VKNLKQLQEQ
+1519 
-1529 GFTLVFPEAGL
+1529 
-1540 GTGLAELPTRAPK
+1540 
-1553 TFEYMVN
+1553 
-1560 LLKDNFGVDYSKF
+1560 
-1573 IVKPE
+1573 
-1578 ENTNLD
+1578 ENNNLD

-1600 MAVSQPYI
+1600 MAISQPYI

-1758 GVVKAVVPAE
+1758 GVIKAVVPAE

-1828 KDSVTLD
+1828 KDPVTLD

-1944 LDGMSQEQAVAYL
+1944 LDGMSQEQAAAYL
-1957 NKHPMLKA
+1957 NKHSMLKA

-1974 NEHAESVFGTTDNE
+1974 NEHAELVFGTTDNE

-2362 VKRLSKKAQEQLR
+2362 MKRLSKKAQEQLR

-2382 GMFTPTQNS
+2382 GMFTPTQNN
-2391 NGENEQLRDIY
+2391 NGEDEQLRDIY

-2443 RNKKFYKEKLPT
+2443 RNKKFYKEKLPA

-2557 KEALLAELKALKKE
+2557 KEALLDQIKPMLTELE
-2571 VQDSFTVL
+2571 DSFKTL
-2579 GIEFTEQLDD
+2579 GIEFSNELPEGTNTESEFEM
-2589 KVDVSTTFSKE
+2589 V

-2865 DFRTYLLAGNL
+2865 DFRTYLSAGNL

-2908 LENSKVE
+2908 LENNKVE
-2915 RTDKLDNATLNA
+2915 RTDKLDNVTLNA

-2948 NDSDEITL
+2948 SDSDEITL
-2956 DKEPSNPE
+2956 GKEPSNPE
-2964 YPSFTGMS
+2964 YPSFAGMS
-2972 FIGEDI
+2972 FIGEDV

-3204 EKSIKDSVPSVLQF
+3204 ERPTKDSVPSVLQF

-3458 NALSDVNRNARIN
+3458 NTLSDVNRTARIN
-3471 RALEEA
+3471 RTLEEA

-3509 VMKLRE
+3509 VAKLRE

-3520 LQYFDQATTL
+3520 LQYLDQATTL

-3569 IGNTTKEGIAK
+3569 IGNTTKEDIAK

-3618 SSSVKGSLSSPAK
+3618 SSSLKGSLSSPAK

-3706 QNTLNKFS
+3706 QNTLNKLS

-3740 GIGQDSMIGQLVRT
+3740 GAGQDSMIGQLVRT

-3907 HGKYESNILPNAKVI
+3907 KGKYESNILPNAKVI
-3922 SSLIPISGVAT
+3922 SSLIPISGVAN

-4067 LNMTEHSIRGMDVK
+4067 FNMTEHSIRGMDVK

>member
-58 DAYNQMNGMTVPE
+58 DAYNQLNGMTVPE

-82 PLEATAQ
+82 PLAETAQ

-132 REERAALT
+132 REERAALN

-158 VNNSSMAH
+158 VNNPSMAY

-235 IGENIGG
+235 IGENVGG
-242 VIDAFNMATKSG
+242 IVDAFNMATKSG
-254 ADRVEALNNGLSKSI
+254 TDRVDALNNGLSKAI
-269 QAYAD
+269 QDYAD

-304 QAKEV
+304 KAKEV
-309 NDTDTEADN
+309 NDTDEKAEN

-332 LDNPYQITKEA
+332 FDNPYQISKEA

-362 GAKATGKKIMEKSAE
+362 GAKATGKKVMEKSAE
-377 KFEKEMAQQIRDEAT
+377 KFEKEMAQQIREEAT
-392 EKAMSKGLK
+392 KKAMAKGLQ

-505 YAAAGVVSAL
+505 YAAAGAVSAL

-562 AANKESG
+562 AANKEAG

-588 AAGTTTAI
+588 AAGTTTTI

-601 GLKSGIEKGLS
+601 GLKSGIEKSLS

-623 ERSNEAVTNALGSE
+623 ERSNEAVTTALGSE
-637 DGETTSFTGK
+637 DGESKSFTGK

-676 DSTDYTGSLKQLNEH
+676 DSTDYTGSLKQLNAH

-729 LALNNDLLQNVD
+729 LALNNDLLQNVN
-741 SFRNKMQEINE
+741 SFHDKMQEINE
-752 AQANNASADTMDKLW
+752 AQTNNASAATMDKLW
-767 DEYES
+767 DEYEG

-791 LDGSTRDTVTNDS
+791 LDGTTRDTVTSDS
-804 KITAVDILGSG
+804 KITAADILGSG

-825 NKAVKDNTKLIDSI
+825 NKAIKDNTKLIDSI

-844 PEEVRKQTLQIA
+844 PEEARKQTLQIA

-886 ILDQLDKLTTATKS
+886 ILDQLDQLTTTTKS
-900 KDLATIVDNF
+900 KDLANIVDNF

-953 TDGDYLKLTK
+953 TEVDYMKLTK

-971 IAGVEQ
+971 IAGIEQ

-995 ALRPKDDDYIM
+995 ALRPKDDDYVM
-1006 KNQSGEDVT
+1006 KNQAGEDVT

-1049 NGAKINSNNQTPTN
+1049 NGAKTDSTNQTEQP
-1063 TGSNSSQEQPKKH
+1063 EQPKGH

-1095 RIAAKYGVADNNITH
+1095 RIAAKHGVADNNITH

-1122 SYVQYQG
+1122 TYVQYQG

-1135 VSNAMQA
+1135 VSNAVQA
-1142 QKLPE
+1142 QKLSD
-1147 SFKQQVRALYKDAR
+1147 SFKQQVRALYKDAK

-1190 INKGTLIRSG
+1190 INKGMLIRSG
-1200 TDTAIRLGLAKG
+1200 TNTAIRLGLAKG

-1218 DPTTAQWHTL
+1218 DPITAQWHTL
-1228 QNGKWKPISRPQL
+1228 QNGKWKPTSRPQL

-1264 TKFVDTAVHP
+1264 TKFVDTVVHP
-1274 NAQATIAEMEALFAQ
+1274 NADATIAEMEALFAQ
-1289 EKGTVNEQPQ
+1289 EKGAVNEQPQ

-1429 SELKDFKGEQ
+1429 SELKDFKPEVQ
-1439 PTEKVVVAKTFTVAD
+1439 TEVQET
-1454 VRANAKTHIYVY
+1454 
-1466 GDNLLH
+1466 
-1472 TGKGGQA
+1472 
-1479 VIRDEPNAFGFVT
+1479 P
-1492 KHSPSRNTEA
+1492 
-1502 YFDDSQFD
+1502 D
-1510 TTIKFFDDH
+1510 TT
-1519 VKNLKQLQEQ
+1519 
-1529 GFTLVFPEAGL
+1529 
-1540 GTGLAELPTRAPK
+1540 
-1553 TFEYMVN
+1553 
-1560 LLKDNFGVDYSKF
+1560 
-1573 IVKPE
+1573 E

-1619 RDQWAKNLGNELT
+1619 RDQWTKNLGNELT
-1632 EFDSPETDTVLTLNT
+1632 EFDSPETDTILTLNT

-1698 TKDGLGKDNPIGEAL
+1698 TKDGLGKGNPIGEAL

-1799 HTDLGAEGDPVIYE
+1799 HTDLGAEGDPLIYE

-1828 KDSVTLD
+1828 KDPITLD

-1871 EDIAKGLQY
+1871 ENITKGLQY

-1900 VELTIKENGQE
+1900 VELSIKENGQE

-1934 ALEAFISNID
+1934 ALESFISNID
-1944 LDGMSQEQAVAYL
+1944 LDGMSQEQATAYL

-2009 KVSKSATRND
+2009 KVSKSTTRND

-2066 VDNMPVSEAT
+2066 VANMPVSEAT

-2157 TGEMKLDIDISGRSK
+2157 TGEMKLDVDISGRSK

-2219 TKSDKIFADV
+2219 TKSDKIFTDV

-2258 EYLLTDEDKA
+2258 EYLLTDEDKT

-2300 KDKLAKK
+2300 HDKLAKK

-2382 GMFTPTQNS
+2382 GMFTPTQNM
-2391 NGENEQLRDIY
+2391 NGEDEQLRDIY

-2417 GALKDFAAKNK
+2417 GTLKDFAAKNK
-2428 IDLNNLTF
+2428 IDLNKLTF
-2436 KEFNNQI
+2436 KDFNNQL
-2443 RNKKFYKEKLPT
+2443 RSKNFKQKLPA

-2535 IKKADKI
+2535 IKKADKV
-2542 IGLALEADKAESKSD
+2542 IGLAQRIDLAESQADKDALTAEM
-2557 KEALLAELKALKKE
+2557 KALKKE
-2571 VQDSFTVL
+2571 LQDSFTVL
-2579 GIEFTEQLDD
+2579 GIEFNEQLDD
-2589 KVDVSTTFSKE
+2589 KVDVSTTFNKE

-2653 IAFANFTEEFKDKI
+2653 IAFTNFTEEFKDKV

-2865 DFRTYLLAGNL
+2865 GFHTYLSAGNL

-2895 KYIMAVA
+2895 KYIMAVS

-2915 RTDKLDNATLNA
+2915 RTDKLDNASLNA

-2956 DKEPSNPE
+2956 GKEPSNPE
-2964 YPSFTGMS
+2964 YPSFAGMS
-2972 FIGEDI
+2972 FIGEDV

-2983 TLDRMYGVYNNVL
+2983 TLERMYGVYNNVL

-3004 STRAIKHIE
+3004 STRALKHIE

-3042 KRFKDYVINNYG
+3042 KRFKDYVINNFG
-3054 SDAFANFNFLTDS
+3054 SDAFGNFNFLTDS

-3128 MNVDTPTTRVVKAV
+3128 MNVDTPVTRVVKVV

-3156 EAVANQLIPEGKKLE
+3156 EAVTGQLIPEGKKLE

-3180 KMLVDADNLYR
+3180 KMLVDVDNLYH

-3204 EKSIKDSVPSVLQF
+3204 EKPTKDSVPSVLQF

-3231 LTVFAHEGVH
+3231 MTVFAHEGVH

-3272 DFQGRLFANIDKFV
+3272 DFQGRLFANIEKFV
-3286 NKNQNLEAV
+3286 SKNQNFEAV

-3307 KRHHYT
+3307 KRHHYS
-3313 TLHESMADGLS
+3313 TLHEGMADGLS

-3339 LNESNLPDGFTPDM
+3339 LDESNLPEGFTPDM

-3373 DTARELSVHKEAS
+3373 DIARELSVHKEAS
-3386 WLSNIADAVKDL
+3386 WLNNIAEAVKDL

-3412 QEDSVPE
+3412 QEDSTPE

-3444 LNFVGVE
+3444 LNFVGVQ
-3451 ASKNQAY
+3451 ASRNQAY
-3458 NALSDVNRNARIN
+3458 NALSDVNRTARIN
-3471 RALEEA
+3471 HALEEA

-3503 EGAKKA
+3503 EDAKKA
-3509 VMKLRE
+3509 VTKLRE
-3515 SRNGE
+3515 SHNGE
-3520 LQYFDQATTL
+3520 LQYFDQAMTL
-3530 MDTKINKQVSDVVA
+3530 VDTKINKQVGDVIA

-3569 IGNTTKEGIAK
+3569 IGNTTKEDIAK

-3601 NKSSLDTGSLML
+3601 NKSPLDTGSLML

-3687 MQKMIVDNEIQK
+3687 MQKMIVDSEIQK
-3699 HQDLIPI
+3699 AQDLIPI
-3706 QNTLNKFS
+3706 QETLNKLS

-3740 GIGQDSMIGQLVRT
+3740 GAGQNSMIGQLVRT

-3761 LYGRNTALS
+3761 LHGRNTVLS

-3816 KELNDSH
+3816 KDLNDSH

-4047 NGDEVWFTN
+4047 NGDEVWFTT

-4067 LNMTEHSIRGMDVK
+4067 FNMTEHSIRGMDVK

-4102 HPALKDANYYDKLE
+4102 HPALKDAKYYDKLE

-4135 TALPKSLEDDLIETY
+4135 TALPKSLENDLIETY

-4246 EIDNLLGYSQASWTD
+4246 EVDNLLGYSQASWTD

-4366 LRHLISITNNAKE
+4366 LRHLISITDNAKE

-4431 KLGFNRFKQTKFG
+4431 KLGFNRFKQTKVG
-4444 KAWGNVMVQEGSTT
+4444 KAWGNIMIQEGSTT